1 MPKGGGSK
9 TPQLDHFPLSTDMV
23 EKQGGKKDKVLS
35 NKTPKLD
42 RSDVV
47 KEMKE
52 KASKRKL
59 PFTTGANGDQKDSD
73 SEKPGPERKRIK
85 KEPST
90 RKTGLPFGMGMP
102 GIRVGYPL
110 SERQQVALLMQM
122 TAEPSVNSPDS
133 TPKHQSQSSMG
144 QKGTPNS
151 ASKTKDKVNKRNE
164 RGETRLH
171 RAAIRGEARRIKE
184 LISEGADVNVKD
196 FAGWTALHEA
206 CNRGYYD
213 VAKQLLAAGA
223 EVNTKGLDDDTPL
236 HDASNNGHFKVVKLL
251 LRYGADPRQSN
262 RRGETPLKV
271 ANSPTMLNLLLGKG
285 TYTSSEESS
294 SESSE
299 EEEDAPSFAPSSS
312 VDGNNTDSEF
322 EKGLKLKGKNADP
335 PKSATTPVKDEY
347 EFDEDDEEER
357 VPPVDDKH
365 LLKKDFRK
373 EPVPKANSFL
383 PVPKTEVKTYS
394 KSNSLTPKKPVRR
407 IISDSNSSDEDDRT
421 LCFTSTPT
429 PRQTQQANTKTRDSI
444 ALSSKQQKDK
454 SKVKK
459 KRKKESKNNVSKE
472 VRFGKVN
479 DKFCTSDSE
488 CEDIESED
496 DKGSNSI
503 KDSSTMK
510 DSTGFN
516 TSSSQKQTQSLAEQH
531 PKQWRTDGWKT
542 VSSPTW
548 SDVSSLSDSVRTRLS
563 SESDYSSA
571 DSSVESIKHPK
582 RKAQENKK
590 KNNSHSNAVEK
601 KNSDLYKNADS
612 TASKM
617 DGDGKVVKK
626 HKAKHKHKAKEKEK
640 AQSVVLNQDMN
651 EKFVKSYSFDFEDS
665 RKNSVGDSESTT
677 EGKIK
682 LKQEKDHSKK
692 EDRLSKSKSDDKDW
706 VTGKEVHRTI
716 KEEKNKKAKDSA
728 KEKSLKEEKTIK
740 SEKERIVKEKEKPK
754 EDKQKAHKDDKKK
767 KSKEKSSS
775 KAERK
780 SEQKEE
786 KHLKVDKEK
795 TSKDDKSKK
804 DKTTKEEPDFEG
816 YDVNNR
822 FLNTDDSKLSASD
835 DHHDRWGSEMSSDS
849 SLYDD
854 SWDTPVKEYKEYKA
868 NNSVKL
874 IVETVKEESR
884 RKDGKVKEKKSDHN
898 DKRSEEKVTS
908 KKKDKDLEKSSDKK
922 KDWTDKQKLNTSHSE
937 KEKKR
942 KESTDFVKKEALE
955 NNRERK
961 DSYEFAKDRK
971 DVKIKQES
979 HDYSNDA
986 FFKDLDAVSKSCD
999 VRERNHSG
1007 KEKDKKS
1014 DVAEKREKKADKHK
1028 TKDLEK
1034 DKSEKN
1040 ITEKG
1045 AKEKDGERV
1054 LKDKKEAVK
1063 EKHKESHGKDRKMS
1077 SEQVKKE
1084 KGTQEKHSEREKD
1097 FQEVKK
1103 EERKQEKSKTWYK
1116 IADIFTDESDDDEDS
1131 YSGGGAQDRK
1141 DSTPDHEELDHFTSD
1156 KIRKSTDGKHV
1167 TEKAKEHKKKEKG
1180 AFDTGKERKGSLEK
1194 HNKDKKDIVDVKH
1207 KDRKD
1212 RASVDSNQDKKNKQ
1226 KVLDK
1231 RDTSEEKT
1239 KSKYKD
1245 KLEHSKERK
1254 MSKGSGENE
1263 KSLLEKLEEEAMN
1276 DYKDDSN
1283 DKNSEISSDSFTD
1296 RGHDPILTSYYDSI
1310 GLNDVLDE
1318 RRDSLSIST
1327 PQDKFR
1333 EKERH
1338 RHSSSSSSK
1347 KSHDKDKE
1355 KVKKDKGDKR
1365 DKTEEIRE
1373 SYSRRESLPFD
1384 KEPMPLEADPYTFPC
1399 GGKGDGEDDF
1409 EKTLEFEKEM
1419 SKKDKEKSSVI
1430 NDRIKDKKKKEKH
1443 KEKIKEEKNKYI
1455 DGFGSFKH
1463 SKEEIK
1469 AGLKDS
1475 PQLTVLKERSK
1486 EDSPKYEIKKE
1497 RNRDSLEKDNRLDHS
1512 KSKSKE
1518 ENEKLAPSKDVTARK
1533 DNRPREKLLVDGD
1546 LQVTS
1551 FGQMLS
1557 QKDQE
1562 IEERHK
1568 KHKERMKQME
1578 RLRPKTG
1585 DIKLK
1590 DKTKS
1595 TEEVKKTRTELTKK
1609 SNCVE
1614 SGLKEKK
1621 LKDVSSIPIAPMM
1634 SPGRKFQPD
1643 TQNSKDWLTGHQ
1655 MKENLPA
1662 SPRPDQN
1669 RPTGVPTPTSVI
1681 SCPSYEEVMQTP
1693 RTPSCSAEDYPDI
1706 MLDGL
1711 ECHNSSAM
1719 AMSMNACSPTIFERY
1734 SNPQSFPEGTCP
1746 TPAKNLQLPLVS
1758 RSQTS
1763 DVRRPLEEEF
1773 KAEADK
1779 FLRQS
1784 DEGVDYE
1791 PSSQSLEDKTGSL
1804 DRLEC
1809 VSPAYFSPIRLLS
1822 PCREPVH
1829 SMPDVV
1835 APGLVGVES
1844 SDHIVDSVFS
1854 SFLPKPSTP
1863 VHRPDPQEPCFDIA
1877 APPTPAPA
1885 ALPPLDIDDIS
1896 EPHHSEPNMVLSDL
1910 PPSTDLVQEEEEE
1923 EEEEEEDDERAD
1935 LRHCA
1940 LDEVVPLREACSY
1953 SPHMEDP
1960 LRKAWPAESS
1970 IHHEPDVQPISPAQP
1985 TDDHDDSCYDHNMG
1999 WNTDM
2004 DLKSPHRNYGEI
2016 EAAVSKITSPYSH
2029 SHSDNEMQHISSHP
2043 AVSSPYTWNRWH
2055 KEDQDYDEQ
2064 KEAVAEIPSPER
2076 PESGMDD
2083 EVHYLNTSSSSNR
2096 LENFFP
2102 VCNKPR
2108 LEEHQLD
2115 TVEPVCVEPE
2125 TRQPSHIYA
2134 ATEEHIHAEPVMAP
2148 EPVVPW
2154 ADPFSA
2160 DPDELDDLGPFS
2172 LPELPLPDKGD
2183 EPEARE
2189 AEAREAE
2196 AREAEARE
2204 AEAREAEAREAEARE
2219 AEAREAE
2226 AREAEAREAEAREAE
2241 AREAEAREAEA
2252 REAEAREAEARA
2264 AEARAAEARAAEAR
2278 AAEARAAE
2286 ARAAEARAAE
2296 ARAAEARAAEAR
2308 AAEARAAEARAAEA
2322 RAAEAREAEAREAEA
2337 LEAEAREAEAREAE
2351 AREAEAREAEAREA
2365 DLSEHK
2371 SVPPQ
2376 IRHIVADREDPH
2388 VMEVDPL
2395 GLSTLCPTVER
2406 GLQEPPTQ
2414 DLVVPSPHATFQPEL
2429 ALEPEPQ
2436 SVPYGPP
2443 EDSDVSMMYSSVKA
2457 DSVQQPHVHILPL
2470 GSLHLHSDPL
2480 SATKPGSHEEKS
2492 EPIVEPLTTCTPL
2505 PPPAPVTLPTPI
2517 DLPSTQ
2523 DTTSKLPSVSLT
2535 PLSTP
2540 VDVPKKDEI
2549 PQRMTRNRAKNNPT
2563 AVAPPTSTILTSSAS
2578 LTSII
2583 ANPVVSMNHLPTR
2596 TLTPT
2601 SVSSFSL
2608 KKDKDSVLGI
2618 SSTAPTL
2625 TTSPTVVLSKT
2636 TKGRPI
2642 PVEDEDTQTQHPRKR
2657 KFARSAA
2664 QQVQVQLVN
2673 TAMKQTREMI
2683 QQTLAVVV
2691 NAIKLDDI
2699 EPYHSDRSNPYFE
2712 YLQIRKKIEEKRKIL
2727 CYITPQA
2734 PQCYA
2739 DYVTYTGSYLL
2750 DGKPLSKLHIPVIA
2764 PPPSLSEPLK
2774 ELFRQQEAVRGKLR
2788 LQHSIER
2795 EKLIVSC
2802 EQEVLRVHCRAA
2814 RTIANQAVPFSA
2826 CTMLLDSE
2834 VYNMPSESQG
2844 DENKSVR
2851 DRFNARQFISW
2862 IQDVDDKYDRMK
2874 TCLLMRQQHEA
2885 AALNAVQRME
2895 WQLKVQELDPAVH
2908 KSLCVNEVPSFYV
2921 PMVDVNDDFVLLPA

>member
-9 TPQLDHFPLSTDMV
+9 TPQLDHFPLNTDMV

-42 RSDVV
+42 RSDGV

-52 KASKRKL
+52 KAPKRKL
-59 PFTTGANGDQKDSD
+59 PFTAGANGDQKDSD

-85 KEPST
+85 KEPTNT
-90 RKTGLPFGMGMP
+90 RKAGLPFGMGMP
-102 GIRVGYPL
+102 GIRAGYPL

-122 TAEPSVNSPDS
+122 TAEESVNSPDT
-133 TPKHQSQSSMG
+133 TPKHQSQSSLG

-171 RAAIRGEARRIKE
+171 RAAIRGEVRRIKE

-251 LRYGADPRQSN
+251 LRYGGDPRQSN

-299 EEEDAPSFAPSSS
+299 EEDAPSFAPSSS

-322 EKGLKLKGKNADP
+322 EKGLKMKGKTVDP
-335 PKSATTPVKDEY
+335 PKSAVTPVKDEY

-373 EPVPKANSFL
+373 DSISKANSFISI
-383 PVPKTEVKTYS
+383 PKMEVKTYS
-394 KSNSLTPKKPVRR
+394 KSNSLTPKKTVRR

-421 LCFTSTPT
+421 LCYTSAPT
-429 PRQTQQANTKTRDSI
+429 PRQQAQQINTKSRDSGSM
-444 ALSSKQQKDK
+444 SSKQQKDK
-454 SKVKK
+454 NKVKK

-479 DKFCTSDSE
+479 DKFCTSDSD
-488 CEDIESED
+488 CGDMESED

-503 KDSSTMK
+503 KDSSATSLK
-510 DSTGFN
+510 ESPGFN
-516 TSSSQKQTQSLAEQH
+516 ASSSSSHGNLNSQKQVPSLAEQH

-563 SESDYSSA
+563 SESDCSSA
-571 DSSVESIKHPK
+571 DSSVESIKQVK
-582 RKAQENKK
+582 RKVQENKK
-590 KNNSHSNAVEK
+590 KNNNVHSNPIDK
-601 KNSDLYKNADS
+601 KNSELYKNSITDS
-612 TASKM
+612 AVSKT
-617 DGDGKVVKK
+617 DVDGKVLKK
-626 HKAKHKHKAKEKEK
+626 HKVKHKHKNKEKDK
-640 AQSVVLNQDMN
+640 APSLVLNQDMN
-651 EKFVKSYSFDFEDS
+651 EKFVKSYSFDFDDS
-665 RKNSVGDSESTT
+665 RQKSLIVESESPA
-677 EGKIK
+677 ESKVK
-682 LKQEKDHSKK
+682 LSKHEKDHLKK
-692 EDRLSKSKSDDKDW
+692 EDRLSKSKSEDKDW
-706 VTGKEVHRTI
+706 SSGKDLHRT
-716 KEEKNKKAKDSA
+716 A
-728 KEKSLKEEKTIK
+728 KEEKTKKTKDSTKDKTNKEEREKPVK
-740 SEKERIVKEKEKPK
+740 SDKDRNVKEKEKPK
-754 EDKQKAHKDDKKK
+754 EDKQKAHKEEKKK
-767 KSKEKSSS
+767 KSKEKSS
-775 KAERK
+775 KADRK

-795 TSKDDKSKK
+795 NTKEEKEKCKK
-804 DKTTKEEPDFEG
+804 DKAQKEESEYEG

-822 FLNTDDSKLSASD
+822 FLNLEDTKLSASD

-849 SLYDD
+849 SLYGDD

-874 IVETVKEESR
+874 IVETVKEETR
-884 RKDGKVKEKKSDHN
+884 RKEIKVKDKKSDHN
-898 DKRSEEKVTS
+898 EKRSDKEATS
-908 KKKDKDLEKSSDKK
+908 KKKDKDTSEKTNEKK
-922 KDWTDKQKLNTSHSE
+922 KDWSDKQKLNSSHLVE
-937 KEKKR
+937 REKKR
-942 KESTDFVKKEALE
+942 KESTETVKEKKD
-955 NNRERK
+955 K
-961 DSYEFAKDRK
+961 DSLDNN
-971 DVKIKQES
+971 I
-979 HDYSNDA
+979 
-986 FFKDLDAVSKSCD
+986 DAVSKSCD
-999 VRERNHSG
+999 IRERNHSG
-1007 KEKDKKS
+1007 KEKEKKS
-1014 DVAEKREKKADKHK
+1014 EGAEKREKTKADKHK
-1028 TKDLEK
+1028 EKTKDRGADLEK
-1034 DKSEKN
+1034 DKNEKSS
-1040 ITEKG
+1040 TDKTV
-1045 AKEKDGERV
+1045 KDKDADRGT
-1054 LKDKKEAVK
+1054 KDKKEGAK
-1063 EKHKESHGKDRKMS
+1063 DKHKDSHGKEKDRKMS
-1077 SEQVKKE
+1077 SEQTKDKKD
-1084 KGTQEKHSEREKD
+1084 KSSQDKHTERERD
-1097 FQEVKK
+1097 FLEVKK
-1103 EERKQEKSKTWYK
+1103 EERKPEKIREKTWYK

-1131 YSGGGAQDRK
+1131 YNSGVTLSDAIRK
-1141 DSTPDHEELDHFTSD
+1141 DSTPDHDELDNFHSE
-1156 KIRKSTDGKHV
+1156 KIRKSSTEAKHN
-1167 TEKAKEHKKKEKG
+1167 TEKAKEKEHKEKKKEK
-1180 AFDTGKERKGSLEK
+1180 ATFDTGKERKSSVEK
-1194 HNKDKKDIVDVKH
+1194 HNKDKKDSVDAKH
-1207 KDRKD
+1207 KERKD
-1212 RASVDSNQDKKNKQ
+1212 RMSVEPNQEKKNKQ
-1226 KVLDK
+1226 KQMDK
-1231 RDTSEEKT
+1231 RDTSDDKT

-1245 KLEHSKERK
+1245 KLDHSKERK
-1254 MSKGSGENE
+1254 LSKGSGENE

-1296 RGHDPILTSYYDSI
+1296 RGHEPVLTSYYDSI
-1310 GLNDVLDE
+1310 GLTDVSED
-1318 RRDSLSIST
+1318 RRDSISIST

-1347 KSHDKDKE
+1347 KSHDKEKE
-1355 KVKKDKGDKR
+1355 KGKKDKGDKR

-1373 SYSRRESLPFD
+1373 SYSRRESLPFE
-1384 KEPMPLEADPYTFPC
+1384 KEPMPLEADPYTFPY

-1409 EKTLEFEKEM
+1409 DKTLEFEKEM
-1419 SKKDKEKSSVI
+1419 SKKDKDKATGVI
-1430 NDRIKDKKKKEKH
+1430 SDRLKDKKKKEKH
-1443 KEKIKEEKNKYI
+1443 KEKMKEEKNKYI

-1463 SKEEIK
+1463 SKEDVK
-1469 AGLKDS
+1469 SGLKDS
-1475 PQLTVLKERSK
+1475 PQVTVLKDRSK
-1486 EDSPKYEIKKE
+1486 EESPKFDLKKD
-1497 RNRDSLEKDNRLDHS
+1497 RNRDALDKDNRMDHS
-1512 KSKSKE
+1512 KSKAKD
-1518 ENEKLAPSKDVTARK
+1518 ENEKLSQSKDTVRK

-1546 LQVTS
+1546 YQMTS

-1557 QKDQE
+1557 LKDQE

-1568 KHKERMKQME
+1568 RHKERMKQME
-1578 RLRPKTG
+1578 KLRPKSG
-1585 DIKLK
+1585 DPKLK
-1590 DKTKS
+1590 DKAKS
-1595 TEEVKKTRTELTKK
+1595 TEEVRKNRSELSKK
-1609 SNCVE
+1609 SNSPE

-1621 LKDVSSIPIAPMM
+1621 LKDVGLPAQMM
-1634 SPGRKFQPD
+1634 SPGRKFQPTD
-1643 TQNSKDWLTGHQ
+1643 NQNSKDWLTGHQ

-1681 SCPSYEEVMQTP
+1681 SCPSFEEVMQTP

-1706 MLDGL
+1706 MLDVL
-1711 ECHNSSAM
+1711 DCQNSSAM
-1719 AMSMNACSPTIFERY
+1719 TMSMNACSPSFFERY
-1734 SNPQSFPEGTCP
+1734 SNSQSFQEGTCP

-1758 RSQTS
+1758 RSASS

-1773 KAEADK
+1773 KTDADK
-1779 FLRQS
+1779 FLRQQS
-1784 DEGVDYE
+1784 DGAAEFD
-1791 PSSQSLEDKTGSL
+1791 PSSSSQTLEDKSATV

-1809 VSPAYFSPIRLLS
+1809 PYFHPITLLS
-1822 PCREPVH
+1822 PRREPAH
-1829 SMPDVV
+1829 PTPDV
-1835 APGLVGVES
+1835 AAQTLASNES
-1844 SDHIVDSVFS
+1844 NEHLPENVYT

-1896 EPHHSEPNMVLSDL
+1896 EPHHSEPNLVLSDL
-1910 PPSTDLVQEEEEE
+1910 PSVIEEQGQEEEDEEEEE
-1923 EEEEEEDDERAD
+1923 EEEEEEVEVEEEDEEDEEGDMGDMDERD
-1935 LRHCA
+1935 GDHCA
-1940 LDEVVPLREACSY
+1940 VEEPEQTRELCSF
-1953 SPHMEDP
+1953 SPQVEDS
-1960 LRKAWPAESS
+1960 LRKSWPAESPQQQDPEV
-1970 IHHEPDVQPISPAQP
+1970 HQLSPVHSAP
-1985 TDDHDDSCYDHNMG
+1985 NHGENCFDHSMG
-1999 WNTDM
+1999 WNPDM
-2004 DLKSPHRNYGEI
+2004 DLKSPHRTYGEI

-2029 SHSDNEMQHISSHP
+2029 SDSDLQHLSGHP
-2043 AVSSPYTWNRWH
+2043 SVTPPYATWNRWH
-2055 KEDQDYDEQ
+2055 KEDQVDFDEQ
-2064 KEAVAEIPSPER
+2064 KEAVADIPSPER
-2076 PESGMDD
+2076 PDTSIDGESN
-2083 EVHYLNTSSSSNR
+2083 YLNTSSSSNR
-2096 LENFFP
+2096 LESFFQE
-2102 VCNKPR
+2102 CNKPSI
-2108 LEEHQLD
+2108 EECQQMD
-2115 TVEPVCVEPE
+2115 TETTCVEPDS
-2125 TRQPSHIYA
+2125 RQNTHSFG
-2134 ATEEHIHAEPVMAP
+2134 ATNDGPIAPAVGP

-2160 DPDELDDLGPFS
+2160 DADELDDLGPFS
-2172 LPELPLPDKGD
+2172 LPDLPLPDKSEEAEPR
-2183 EPEARE
+2183 EPE
-2189 AEAREAE
+2189 
-2196 AREAEARE
+2196 
-2204 AEAREAEAREAEARE
+2204 
-2219 AEAREAE
+2219 
-2226 AREAEAREAEAREAE
+2226 
-2241 AREAEAREAEA
+2241 
-2252 REAEAREAEARA
+2252 
-2264 AEARAAEARAAEAR
+2264 
-2278 AAEARAAE
+2278 
-2286 ARAAEARAAE
+2286 
-2296 ARAAEARAAEAR
+2296 
-2308 AAEARAAEARAAEA
+2308 
-2322 RAAEAREAEAREAEA
+2322 
-2337 LEAEAREAEAREAE
+2337 L
-2351 AREAEAREAEAREA
+2351 A
-2365 DLSEHK
+2365 DHNK
-2371 SVPPQ
+2371 TVQ
-2376 IRHIVADREDPH
+2376 THIKHTITDRDDTDIIG
-2388 VMEVDPL
+2388 VDLPNLTKTCPAGDL
-2395 GLSTLCPTVER
+2395 GLVEPT
-2406 GLQEPPTQ
+2406 GH
-2414 DLVVPSPHATFQPEL
+2414 DLVVPSPHTTFPQEL
-2429 ALEPEPQ
+2429 DPEPQ
-2436 SVPYGPP
+2436 SVPIN
-2443 EDSDVSMMYSSVKA
+2443 SSV
-2457 DSVQQPHVHILPL
+2457 SLTQQ
-2470 GSLHLHSDPL
+2470 GSMLERKGPYGGPEESDPNMIYAAVKSDASWHHHMQIDSLTEPLQLPMDSL
-2480 SATKPGSHEEKS
+2480 SAENSEVRQEGLSETVAESVSSSHLPQLPVAVTVS
-2492 EPIVEPLTTCTPL
+2492 STVEL
-2505 PPPAPVTLPTPI
+2505 P
-2517 DLPSTQ
+2517 DTQ
-2523 DTTSKLPSVSLT
+2523 ETTSKL
-2535 PLSTP
+2535 TP
-2540 VDVPKKDEI
+2540 VTLTTVSATVDIPKKVDEI
-2549 PQRMTRNRAKNNPT
+2549 PQRMTRNRAKNNP
-2563 AVAPPTSTILTSSAS
+2563 SA
-2578 LTSII
+2578 
-2583 ANPVVSMNHLPTR
+2583 AAVVSSTSMSV
-2596 TLTPT
+2596 PT
-2601 SVSSFSL
+2601 SV
-2608 KKDKDSVLGI
+2608 
-2618 SSTAPTL
+2618 
-2625 TTSPTVVLSKT
+2625 TTTVPAVLSKT
-2636 TKGRPI
+2636 TKGRPL
-2642 PVEDEDTQTQHPRKR
+2642 PMDEEESQTQHPRKR
-2657 KFARSAA
+2657 KFPRSAG

-2673 TAMKQTREMI
+2673 TAMQQTREMI

-2739 DYVTYTGSYLL
+2739 EYVTYTGSYLL

>member
-9 TPQLDHFPLSTDMV
+9 TPQLDHFPLNTDMV

-42 RSDVV
+42 RSDGV

-59 PFTTGANGDQKDSD
+59 PFTAGANGDQKDSD

-85 KEPST
+85 KEPTNT
-90 RKTGLPFGMGMP
+90 RKAGLPFGMGMP
-102 GIRVGYPL
+102 GIRAGYPL

-122 TAEPSVNSPDS
+122 TAEESVNSPDT
-133 TPKHQSQSSMG
+133 TPKHQSQSSLG

-171 RAAIRGEARRIKE
+171 RAAIRGEVRRIKE

-251 LRYGADPRQSN
+251 LRYGGDPRQSN
-262 RRGETPLKV
+262 RRGETALKV
-271 ANSPTMLNLLLGKG
+271 ASSPTMLNLLLGKG

-299 EEEDAPSFAPSSS
+299 EEDAPSFAPSSS

-322 EKGLKLKGKNADP
+322 EKGLKSKGKNADP
-335 PKSATTPVKDEY
+335 PKSAVTPVKDEY

-373 EPVPKANSFL
+373 DPVSKANSFISI
-383 PVPKTEVKTYS
+383 PKMEVKTYS
-394 KSNSLTPKKPVRR
+394 KSNSLTPKKTVRR

-421 LCFTSTPT
+421 LCFTPAPT
-429 PRQTQQANTKTRDSI
+429 PRQQAQQTNTKTRDSGSM
-444 ALSSKQQKDK
+444 SSKQQKDK

-479 DKFCTSDSE
+479 DKFCTSDSD
-488 CEDIESED
+488 CGDMESED

-503 KDSSTMK
+503 KDSSATSLK
-510 DSTGFN
+510 ESPGFN
-516 TSSSQKQTQSLAEQH
+516 ASSSLSHGNLNSQKQVPSLAEQH

-571 DSSVESIKHPK
+571 DSSVESIKQVK
-582 RKAQENKK
+582 RKAQDNKK
-590 KNNSHSNAVEK
+590 KNNNVHSNTVDK
-601 KNSDLYKNADS
+601 KNSELYKNSNADS
-612 TASKM
+612 SISKT
-617 DGDGKVVKK
+617 DIDGKVLKK
-626 HKAKHKHKAKEKEK
+626 HKVKHKHKNKEKDK
-640 AQSVVLNQDMN
+640 APSLVLNQDMN
-651 EKFVKSYSFDFEDS
+651 EKFVKSYSFDFDDS
-665 RKNSVGDSESTT
+665 RQKSLIVESESAA
-677 EGKIK
+677 ESKVK
-682 LKQEKDHSKK
+682 LSKHEKDHSKK
-692 EDRLSKSKSDDKDW
+692 EDRLSKSKSEDKEW
-706 VTGKEVHRTI
+706 SSGKDVHRTA
-716 KEEKNKKAKDSA
+716 KEEKNKKTKDSTKDKA
-728 KEKSLKEEKTIK
+728 NKEEREKPVK
-740 SEKERIVKEKEKPK
+740 SDKERNVKEKEKPK
-754 EDKQKAHKDDKKK
+754 EDKQKAHKEEKKK

-795 TSKDDKSKK
+795 NTKEEKEKCKK
-804 DKTTKEEPDFEG
+804 DKAQKEESEYEG

-822 FLNTDDSKLSASD
+822 FLNLEDTKLSASD

-849 SLYDD
+849 SLYGDE
-854 SWDTPVKEYKEYKA
+854 SWEAPVKEYKEYKA
-868 NNSVKL
+868 NNAVKL
-874 IVETVKEESR
+874 IVETVKEETR
-884 RKDGKVKEKKSDHN
+884 RKENKVKDKKSDHN
-898 DKRSEEKVTS
+898 DKRSDKEATS
-908 KKKDKDLEKSSDKK
+908 KKKDKDSSEKTNEKK
-922 KDWTDKQKLNTSHSE
+922 KDWSEKQKLNSSHSVE

-942 KESTDFVKKEALE
+942 KESTDVVKDKKDKDSLDIS
-955 NNRERK
+955 RDRK
-961 DSYEFAKDRK
+961 DSYDFMKERK
-971 DVKIKQES
+971 DIKIKQES
-979 HDYSNDA
+979 IRDEYGNDT
-986 FFKDLDAVSKSCD
+986 FFKDIDAVSKSCD
-999 VRERNHSG
+999 IRERNHSG
-1007 KEKDKKS
+1007 KEKEKKGEGL
-1014 DVAEKREKKADKHK
+1014 EKREKTKADKHK
-1028 TKDLEK
+1028 EKTKDRGADLEK
-1034 DKSEKN
+1034 DKSEKSS
-1040 ITEKG
+1040 TEKPV
-1045 AKEKDGERV
+1045 KEKDADRGT
-1054 LKDKKEAVK
+1054 KDKKEGAK
-1063 EKHKESHGKDRKMS
+1063 DKHKESHGKDKDRKMS
-1077 SEQVKKE
+1077 SEQTKDKKE
-1084 KGTQEKHSEREKD
+1084 KATQDKHADREKD
-1097 FQEVKK
+1097 FLEVKK
-1103 EERKQEKSKTWYK
+1103 EERKPEKIREKTWYK

-1131 YSGGGAQDRK
+1131 YNGGVALSDSIRK
-1141 DSTPDHEELDHFTSD
+1141 DSTPDPDELDHFPSE
-1156 KIRKSTDGKHV
+1156 KVRKSSAEAKHN
-1167 TEKAKEHKKKEKG
+1167 TEKVKDKEHKEKKKEK
-1180 AFDTGKERKGSLEK
+1180 ATFDTGKERKGSLEK
-1194 HNKDKKDIVDVKH
+1194 HNKDKKDSVDAKH
-1207 KDRKD
+1207 KERKD
-1212 RASVDSNQDKKNKQ
+1212 RMSVDSNQEKKNKQ
-1226 KVLDK
+1226 KLLDK

-1245 KLEHSKERK
+1245 KLDHSKERK
-1254 MSKGSGENE
+1254 PSKGSGENE

-1296 RGHDPILTSYYDSI
+1296 RGHEPILTSYYDSMS
-1310 GLNDVLDE
+1310 LTDVSED

-1373 SYSRRESLPFD
+1373 SYSRRESLPFE
-1384 KEPMPLEADPYTFPC
+1384 KEPMPLEADPYTFPF

-1409 EKTLEFEKEM
+1409 DKTLEFEKEM
-1419 SKKDKEKSSVI
+1419 SKKDKDKTTGVI
-1430 NDRIKDKKKKEKH
+1430 SDRTKDKKKKEKH

-1463 SKEEIK
+1463 SKEDVK
-1469 AGLKDS
+1469 SGLKDS
-1475 PQLTVLKERSK
+1475 PQVTVLKDRSK
-1486 EDSPKYEIKKE
+1486 EDSPKFEMKKE
-1497 RNRDSLEKDNRLDHS
+1497 RNRDALDKDNRLDHS
-1512 KSKSKE
+1512 KSKVKDESEKLSQSKE
-1518 ENEKLAPSKDVTARK
+1518 TARK

-1546 LQVTS
+1546 YQMTS

-1557 QKDQE
+1557 LKDQE

-1568 KHKERMKQME
+1568 RHKERMKQMDK
-1578 RLRPKTG
+1578 LRPKSG
-1585 DIKLK
+1585 DPKLK

-1595 TEEVKKTRTELTKK
+1595 TEEVRKNRNELSAKK
-1609 SNCVE
+1609 SNSLE

-1621 LKDVSSIPIAPMM
+1621 LKDVGLPAQMM
-1634 SPGRKFQPD
+1634 SPSRKFQPTD
-1643 TQNSKDWLTGHQ
+1643 SQNSKDWLAGHQ

-1681 SCPSYEEVMQTP
+1681 FGPSFEEVMQTP

-1711 ECHNSSAM
+1711 DCQNSSAM
-1719 AMSMNACSPTIFERY
+1719 TMSMNACSPSFESRY
-1734 SNPQSFPEGTCP
+1734 SNSQSFQEGTCP
-1746 TPAKNLQLPLVS
+1746 TPAKNLQLVS
-1758 RSQTS
+1758 RSASS

-1773 KAEADK
+1773 KAESDK
-1779 FLRQS
+1779 FLRQQS
-1784 DEGVDYE
+1784 DPATEFD
-1791 PSSQSLEDKTGSL
+1791 PTSSSQTLEDKSAAV

-1809 VSPAYFSPIRLLS
+1809 LSSPYFSPIRMLS
-1822 PCREPVH
+1822 PRLEPAH
-1829 SMPDVV
+1829 HTPEV
-1835 APGLVGVES
+1835 AAPTLSGSEGNEHLPETVYNS
-1844 SDHIVDSVFS
+1844 Y
-1854 SFLPKPSTP
+1854 LPKPSTP

-1896 EPHHSEPNMVLSDL
+1896 EPHHSEPNLILSDL
-1910 PPSTDLVQEEEEE
+1910 PSVMEEQEQEQEQEPEEEDE
-1923 EEEEEEDDERAD
+1923 EEEEEEDEEEGDMGDMGDMGDLDETAEGD
-1935 LRHCA
+1935 HCA
-1940 LDEVVPLREACSY
+1940 VEEPEQTRETCSF
-1953 SPHMEDP
+1953 SPQVQDP
-1960 LRKAWPAESS
+1960 LRKSWPAES
-1970 IHHEPDVQPISPAQP
+1970 PDHQDPEVHQVSPAHSAP
-1985 TDDHDDSCYDHNMG
+1985 AHGENCYDHSMG
-1999 WNTDM
+1999 WNPEM
-2004 DLKSPHRNYGEI
+2004 DIKSPHRTYGEI

-2029 SHSDNEMQHISSHP
+2029 SDSDMHLSGHP
-2043 AVSSPYTWNRWH
+2043 NVTSPYATWNRWH
-2055 KEDQDYDEQ
+2055 KEDPEDFDEQ
-2064 KEAVAEIPSPER
+2064 KEAVADIPSPER
-2076 PESGMDD
+2076 PDAASDGEPN
-2083 EVHYLNTSSSSNR
+2083 YLNTSSSSNR
-2096 LENFFP
+2096 LEHFFQD
-2102 VCNKPR
+2102 CNKPSI
-2108 LEEHQLD
+2108 EESHQID
-2115 TVEPVCVEPE
+2115 PESTCEEPDS
-2125 TRQPSHIYA
+2125 RQTTHSFSTTTESHMTPA
-2134 ATEEHIHAEPVMAP
+2134 VGP

-2160 DPDELDDLGPFS
+2160 DADELDDLGPFS
-2172 LPELPLPDKGD
+2172 LPDLPLPDKSE
-2183 EPEARE
+2183 EPDSRDPE
-2189 AEAREAE
+2189 
-2196 AREAEARE
+2196 
-2204 AEAREAEAREAEARE
+2204 
-2219 AEAREAE
+2219 
-2226 AREAEAREAEAREAE
+2226 
-2241 AREAEAREAEA
+2241 
-2252 REAEAREAEARA
+2252 
-2264 AEARAAEARAAEAR
+2264 
-2278 AAEARAAE
+2278 
-2286 ARAAEARAAE
+2286 
-2296 ARAAEARAAEAR
+2296 
-2308 AAEARAAEARAAEA
+2308 
-2322 RAAEAREAEAREAEA
+2322 
-2337 LEAEAREAEAREAE
+2337 L
-2351 AREAEAREAEAREA
+2351 A
-2365 DLSEHK
+2365 DHSKAVTTH
-2371 SVPPQ
+2371 
-2376 IRHIVADREDPH
+2376 IRHTITEREDPDI
-2388 VMEVDPL
+2388 MEVDLPILAKTPCPAGDL
-2395 GLSTLCPTVER
+2395 GLGEPT
-2406 GLQEPPTQ
+2406 GQ
-2414 DLVVPSPHATFQPEL
+2414 DLVVPSPHANFQQEFD
-2429 ALEPEPQ
+2429 AEPQ
-2436 SVPYGPP
+2436 SVPVDSSLCLTPQQGSILERKGPYGGPD
-2443 EDSDVSMMYSSVKA
+2443 ELDSNLLYSSVKSDA
-2457 DSVQQPHVHILPL
+2457 SQQHHIQIQSLTESLPLPMDSV
-2470 GSLHLHSDPL
+2470 
-2480 SATKPGSHEEKS
+2480 SAVKPEVRQEEMS
-2492 EPIVEPLTTCTPL
+2492 EPVAESMTCSPL
-2505 PPPAPVTLPTPI
+2505 PQLPVTVSLSTTAELPDTQETTAKLTPVTLTTVSPT
-2517 DLPSTQ
+2517 
-2523 DTTSKLPSVSLT
+2523 
-2535 PLSTP
+2535 
-2540 VDVPKKDEI
+2540 VDVPKKVDEI
-2549 PQRMTRNRAKNNPT
+2549 PQRMTRNRARNNPSAA
-2563 AVAPPTSTILTSSAS
+2563 AVPPTSCIITSSAAATPVT
-2578 LTSII
+2578 TSPAVSI
-2583 ANPVVSMNHLPTR
+2583 NPIPTR
-2596 TLTPT
+2596 TPTPT
-2601 SVSSFSL
+2601 SATSLSAPKKEKESVISVTPANSTPAVSVPT
-2608 KKDKDSVLGI
+2608 SV
-2618 SSTAPTL
+2618 
-2625 TTSPTVVLSKT
+2625 TTSASVVIGKT
-2636 TKGRPI
+2636 TKVRPLPI
-2642 PVEDEDTQTQHPRKR
+2642 DDEESQTQHPRKR
-2657 KFARSAA
+2657 KFPR

-2673 TAMKQTREMI
+2673 TAMQQTREMI

-2739 DYVTYTGSYLL
+2739 EYVTYTGSYLL

-2895 WQLKVQELDPAVH
+2895 WQLKVQELDPAGH

>member
-9 TPQLDHFPLSTDMV
+9 TPQLDHFPLNTDMV

-42 RSDVV
+42 RSDGV

-52 KASKRKL
+52 KAPKRKL
-59 PFTTGANGDQKDSD
+59 PFTAGANGDQKDSD

-85 KEPST
+85 KEPTNT
-90 RKTGLPFGMGMP
+90 RKAGLPFGMGMP
-102 GIRVGYPL
+102 GIRAGYPL

-122 TAEPSVNSPDS
+122 TAEESVNSPDT
-133 TPKHQSQSSMG
+133 TPKHQSQSSLG

-171 RAAIRGEARRIKE
+171 RAAIRGEVRRIKE

-251 LRYGADPRQSN
+251 LRYGGDPRQSN

-299 EEEDAPSFAPSSS
+299 EEDAPSFAPSSS

-322 EKGLKLKGKNADP
+322 EKGLKLKGKTADP
-335 PKSATTPVKDEY
+335 PKSAITPVKDEY

-373 EPVPKANSFL
+373 DTISKANSFISI
-383 PVPKTEVKTYS
+383 PKMEVKTYS
-394 KSNSLTPKKPVRR
+394 KSNSLTPKKTVRR

-421 LCFTSTPT
+421 LCFTPAPT
-429 PRQTQQANTKTRDSI
+429 PRQQAQQTNIKTRDSGSM
-444 ALSSKQQKDK
+444 SSKQQKDK
-454 SKVKK
+454 NKVKK

-479 DKFCTSDSE
+479 DKFCTSDSD
-488 CEDIESED
+488 CGDMESED

-503 KDSSTMK
+503 KDSSATNLK
-510 DSTGFN
+510 ESPGFN
-516 TSSSQKQTQSLAEQH
+516 ASSSSSHGNLNSQKQAPSLAEQH

-571 DSSVESIKHPK
+571 DSSVESIKQIK

-590 KNNSHSNAVEK
+590 KNNNVHSSTIDK
-601 KNSDLYKNADS
+601 KNSELYKSS
-612 TASKM
+612 TTESAVSKT
-617 DGDGKVVKK
+617 DVDGKVLKK
-626 HKAKHKHKAKEKEK
+626 HKVKHKHKNKEKDK
-640 AQSVVLNQDMN
+640 APSLVLNQDMN
-651 EKFVKSYSFDFEDS
+651 EKFVKSYSFDFDDS
-665 RKNSVGDSESTT
+665 RQKSLIVESESPA
-677 EGKIK
+677 ESKVK
-682 LKQEKDHSKK
+682 LSKHEKDHSKK
-692 EDRLSKSKSDDKDW
+692 DDRLLKTKSEDKDW
-706 VTGKEVHRTI
+706 SSGKDLHRTA
-716 KEEKNKKAKDSA
+716 KEEKNKKTKDST
-728 KEKSLKEEKTIK
+728 KDKTNKEEREKPVK
-740 SEKERIVKEKEKPK
+740 SDKDRNVKEKEKPK
-754 EDKQKAHKDDKKK
+754 EDKQKAHKEEKKK

-775 KAERK
+775 KADRK

-795 TSKDDKSKK
+795 NTKEEKEKCKK
-804 DKTTKEEPDFEG
+804 DKTQKEESEYES

-822 FLNTDDSKLSASD
+822 FLNLEDTKLSASD
-835 DHHDRWGSEMSSDS
+835 DHHDRWGSEMSSGS
-849 SLYDD
+849 SLYGDD
-854 SWDTPVKEYKEYKA
+854 SWDAPVKEYKEYKA

-874 IVETVKEESR
+874 IVETVKEETR
-884 RKDGKVKEKKSDHN
+884 RKENKVKDKKSDHN
-898 DKRSEEKVTS
+898 DKRSEKEATS
-908 KKKDKDLEKSSDKK
+908 KKKDKDSSEKTNEKK
-922 KDWTDKQKLNTSHSE
+922 KDWSDKQKLNSSHSVE

-942 KESTDFVKKEALE
+942 KESTETVKDKKDKDSLDSC
-955 NNRERK
+955 RDRK
-961 DSYEFAKDRK
+961 DSYDFMKERK
-971 DVKIKQES
+971 DIKIKQES
-979 HDYSNDA
+979 IRDEYGNDT
-986 FFKDLDAVSKSCD
+986 FFKDIDAVGKSCD
-999 VRERNHSG
+999 RERNHSG
-1007 KEKDKKS
+1007 KEKEKKGEGM
-1014 DVAEKREKKADKHK
+1014 DKREKTKADKHK
-1028 TKDLEK
+1028 EKTKDRGVDQEK
-1034 DKSEKN
+1034 DKSEKSA
-1040 ITEKG
+1040 TEKTV
-1045 AKEKDGERV
+1045 KEKDADRGT
-1054 LKDKKEAVK
+1054 KDKKEGAK
-1063 EKHKESHGKDRKMS
+1063 DKHKDSHGKDKDRKMS
-1077 SEQVKKE
+1077 SEQIKDKKE
-1084 KGTQEKHSEREKD
+1084 KASQDKHADREKD
-1097 FQEVKK
+1097 FLEVKK
-1103 EERKQEKSKTWYK
+1103 EERKTEKIREKTWYN

-1131 YSGGGAQDRK
+1131 YNGGVLVSDSIRK
-1141 DSTPDHEELDHFTSD
+1141 DSTPDQDELDHFPSE
-1156 KIRKSTDGKHV
+1156 KMRKSSAEAKHN
-1167 TEKAKEHKKKEKG
+1167 TEKAKDKEHKEKKKDK
-1180 AFDTGKERKGSLEK
+1180 ATFDTGKERKGSLEK
-1194 HNKDKKDIVDVKH
+1194 HNKDKKDSVDAKH
-1207 KDRKD
+1207 KERKD
-1212 RASVDSNQDKKNKQ
+1212 RMSVDSNQEKKNKQ
-1226 KVLDK
+1226 KLLDK

-1245 KLEHSKERK
+1245 KQDHSKERK
-1254 MSKGSGENE
+1254 PSKGSGESE

-1296 RGHDPILTSYYDSI
+1296 RGHEPVLTSYYDSI
-1310 GLNDVLDE
+1310 SLTDMSED
-1318 RRDSLSIST
+1318 RRDSLSIPT

-1373 SYSRRESLPFD
+1373 SYSRRESLPFE
-1384 KEPMPLEADPYTFPC
+1384 KEPMPLEADPYTFPY

-1409 EKTLEFEKEM
+1409 DKTLEFEKEM
-1419 SKKDKEKSSVI
+1419 SKKDKDKATGVI
-1430 NDRIKDKKKKEKH
+1430 SDRMKDKKKKEKH
-1443 KEKIKEEKNKYI
+1443 KEKMKEEKNKYI

-1463 SKEEIK
+1463 SKEDVK
-1469 AGLKDS
+1469 SGLKDS
-1475 PQLTVLKERSK
+1475 PQVTVLKDRSK
-1486 EDSPKYEIKKE
+1486 EESPKFDMKKD
-1497 RNRDSLEKDNRLDHS
+1497 RNRDALDKDNRMDHS
-1512 KSKSKE
+1512 KSKVKE
-1518 ENEKLAPSKDVTARK
+1518 ENEKLTQSKDTVRK

-1546 LQVTS
+1546 YQMTS

-1557 QKDQE
+1557 LKDQE

-1568 KHKERMKQME
+1568 RHKERMKQME
-1578 RLRPKTG
+1578 KLRPKSG
-1585 DIKLK
+1585 DPKLK
-1590 DKTKS
+1590 DKTKPA
-1595 TEEVKKTRTELTKK
+1595 EEVRKSRSELSSKK
-1609 SNCVE
+1609 SNSLE

-1621 LKDVSSIPIAPMM
+1621 LKDVGLPVQMM
-1634 SPGRKFQPD
+1634 SPSRKFQPTD
-1643 TQNSKDWLTGHQ
+1643 SQNSKDWLAGHQ

-1681 SCPSYEEVMQTP
+1681 SCPSFEEVMQTP

-1711 ECHNSSAM
+1711 DCQNSSAM
-1719 AMSMNACSPTIFERY
+1719 TMSMNACSPSFFERY
-1734 SNPQSFPEGTCP
+1734 SNSQSFQEGTCP

-1758 RSQTS
+1758 RSASS
-1763 DVRRPLEEEF
+1763 DVRRPLEDEF

-1779 FLRQS
+1779 FLRQQS
-1784 DEGVDYE
+1784 DPVAEFD
-1791 PSSQSLEDKTGSL
+1791 PSSSSQPLEDKSTTV

-1809 VSPAYFSPIRLLS
+1809 LSSPYFSPIRILS
-1822 PCREPVH
+1822 PRREPAH
-1829 SMPDVV
+1829 PTPDV
-1835 APGLVGVES
+1835 ATPILAGTEGNEHLPES
-1844 SDHIVDSVFS
+1844 VYN

-1896 EPHHSEPNMVLSDL
+1896 EPHHSEPNLVPSDL
-1910 PPSTDLVQEEEEE
+1910 PSVTEEQEQEDEDD
-1923 EEEEEEDDERAD
+1923 EEEDDEEEGDRDDRAEGD
-1935 LRHCA
+1935 HCGV
-1940 LDEVVPLREACSY
+1940 EEPEQTREPCSF
-1953 SPHMEDP
+1953 SPQVEDP
-1960 LRKAWPAESS
+1960 LRKSWPAESPDRQ
-1970 IHHEPDVQPISPAQP
+1970 EPEVHQLSPSHSAP
-1985 TDDHDDSCYDHNMG
+1985 NHGENCFDHSMG
-1999 WNTDM
+1999 WNADM
-2004 DLKSPHRNYGEI
+2004 DLKSPHRTYGEI

-2029 SHSDNEMQHISSHP
+2029 SDNDMQQLSGHQS
-2043 AVSSPYTWNRWH
+2043 VTSPYAWNRWH
-2055 KEDQDYDEQ
+2055 KEDPEDFDEQ
-2064 KEAVAEIPSPER
+2064 KEAVADIPSPER
-2076 PESGMDD
+2076 PDTAMDG
-2083 EVHYLNTSSSSNR
+2083 EHNYLNTSLSSNR
-2096 LENFFP
+2096 LESFFQD
-2102 VCNKPR
+2102 CNKPSI
-2108 LEEHQLD
+2108 EDGHQMD
-2115 TVEPVCVEPE
+2115 TESQCVESDN
-2125 TRQPSHIYA
+2125 RQSTHSFSD
-2134 ATEEHIHAEPVMAP
+2134 ATDGHMAP
-2148 EPVVPW
+2148 AVVSEPVVPW

-2160 DPDELDDLGPFS
+2160 DADELDDLGPFS
-2172 LPELPLPDKGD
+2172 LPDLPLPDKSEETESRD
-2183 EPEARE
+2183 PE
-2189 AEAREAE
+2189 
-2196 AREAEARE
+2196 
-2204 AEAREAEAREAEARE
+2204 
-2219 AEAREAE
+2219 
-2226 AREAEAREAEAREAE
+2226 
-2241 AREAEAREAEA
+2241 
-2252 REAEAREAEARA
+2252 
-2264 AEARAAEARAAEAR
+2264 
-2278 AAEARAAE
+2278 
-2286 ARAAEARAAE
+2286 
-2296 ARAAEARAAEAR
+2296 
-2308 AAEARAAEARAAEA
+2308 
-2322 RAAEAREAEAREAEA
+2322 
-2337 LEAEAREAEAREAE
+2337 L
-2351 AREAEAREAEAREA
+2351 A
-2365 DLSEHK
+2365 DHNK
-2371 SVPPQ
+2371 NVPTH
-2376 IRHIVADREDPH
+2376 IRHTITDRDDPDIL
-2388 VMEVDPL
+2388 EVDLPSLAKTSCPAGEPDL
-2395 GLSTLCPTVER
+2395 GESA
-2406 GLQEPPTQ
+2406 GQ
-2414 DLVVPSPHATFQPEL
+2414 DLVVPSPHATFQQEL
-2429 ALEPEPQ
+2429 DPDPQCVPINSSLSLAQQQGSILERKL
-2436 SVPYGPP
+2436 PYGGPDESDPSMLYSPVKSDASQQHHLQIHSLP
-2443 EDSDVSMMYSSVKA
+2443 EALPLPLDSVSAVKSDLRQEEMSEAVA
-2457 DSVQQPHVHILPL
+2457 DSV
-2470 GSLHLHSDPL
+2470 SCSPL
-2480 SATKPGSHEEKS
+2480 SQLPVSVTLPSTVELPDTQ
-2492 EPIVEPLTTCTPL
+2492 EPTSKLT
-2505 PPPAPVTLPTPI
+2505 PVTL
-2517 DLPSTQ
+2517 
-2523 DTTSKLPSVSLT
+2523 TTVSAT
-2535 PLSTP
+2535 
-2540 VDVPKKDEI
+2540 VDVPKKVDDI
-2549 PQRMTRNRAKNNPT
+2549 PQRMTRNRAKNNPS
-2563 AVAPPTSTILTSSAS
+2563 AVAVPPTSSIITSSGTATPVT
-2578 LTSII
+2578 TS
-2583 ANPVVSMNHLPTR
+2583 PVVSINPIPTR
-2596 TLTPT
+2596 TPTPT
-2601 SVSSFSL
+2601 SASSFSAL
-2608 KKDKDSVLGI
+2608 KKDKDTGLSVSLVA
-2618 SSTAPTL
+2618 SNSTAAVSL
-2625 TTSPTVVLSKT
+2625 SASMTTSASVVLSKA
-2636 TKGRPI
+2636 TKGRPL
-2642 PVEDEDTQTQHPRKR
+2642 PADEEESQTQHPRKR
-2657 KFARSAA
+2657 KFPRSAG

-2673 TAMKQTREMI
+2673 TAMQQTREMI

-2739 DYVTYTGSYLL
+2739 EYVTYTGSYLL

-2895 WQLKVQELDPAVH
+2895 WQLKVQELDPAGH

>member
-9 TPQLDHFPLSTDMV
+9 TPQLDHFPLNTDMV

-42 RSDVV
+42 RSDGV

-52 KASKRKL
+52 KAPKRKL

-85 KEPST
+85 KEPTNT
-90 RKTGLPFGMGMP
+90 RKAGLPFGMGMP
-102 GIRVGYPL
+102 GIRAGYPL

-122 TAEPSVNSPDS
+122 TAEESVNSPDT

-171 RAAIRGEARRIKE
+171 RAAIRGEVRRIKE

-251 LRYGADPRQSN
+251 LRYGGDPCQSN

-299 EEEDAPSFAPSSS
+299 EEDAPSFAPSSS

-322 EKGLKLKGKNADP
+322 EKGLKLKGKPIEP
-335 PKSATTPVKDEY
+335 PKSAVTPVKDEY

-373 EPVPKANSFL
+373 DQIAKAANSANSL
-383 PVPKTEVKTYS
+383 ISIPKMEVKTYS
-394 KSNSLTPKKPVRR
+394 KSNSLTPKKTVRR

-421 LCFTSTPT
+421 LCFTPAPT
-429 PRQTQQANTKTRDSI
+429 PRQQAQQTNTKARDSGSM
-444 ALSSKQQKDK
+444 SSKQQKDK
-454 SKVKK
+454 NKVKK
-459 KRKKESKNNVSKE
+459 KRKKESKNNASKE
-472 VRFGKVN
+472 VRFGKIN
-479 DKFCTSDSE
+479 DKFCTSDSD
-488 CEDIESED
+488 CGDMESED
-496 DKGSNSI
+496 DKGSNSM
-503 KDSSTMK
+503 KDSSAASLK
-510 DSTGFN
+510 ESSGFN
-516 TSSSQKQTQSLAEQH
+516 ASSSSSHGNLNSQKQAQSLAEQH

-571 DSSVESIKHPK
+571 DSSVESIKQVK
-582 RKAQENKK
+582 RKAQESKK
-590 KNNSHSNAVEK
+590 KNNNVHSNAVDK
-601 KNSDLYKNADS
+601 KNSELFKNSSVDS
-612 TASKM
+612 AVSKT
-617 DGDGKVVKK
+617 DVDGKVLKK
-626 HKAKHKHKAKEKEK
+626 HKVKHKHKNKEKDK
-640 AQSVVLNQDMN
+640 APSLVLNQDMN
-651 EKFVKSYSFDFEDS
+651 EKFVKSYSFDFDDS
-665 RKNSVGDSESTT
+665 RQKSLIVESESPA
-677 EGKIK
+677 ESKVK
-682 LKQEKDHSKK
+682 LSKHDKDHSKK
-692 EDRLSKSKSDDKDW
+692 EDRILKSKSEEKDW
-706 VTGKEVHRTI
+706 SSGKDQHRTT
-716 KEEKNKKAKDSA
+716 KEEKNKKTKDSTKDKA
-728 KEKSLKEEKTIK
+728 SKEEREKPAK
-740 SEKERIVKEKEKPK
+740 SEKERNLKEKEKPK
-754 EDKQKAHKDDKKK
+754 EDKQKAHKEEKKK

-775 KAERK
+775 KADRK

-795 TSKDDKSKK
+795 NTKEEKEKSKK
-804 DKTTKEEPDFEG
+804 DKAQKDDADYES

-822 FLNTDDSKLSASD
+822 FLNLEDTKLSASD

-849 SLYDD
+849 SLYED
-854 SWDTPVKEYKEYKA
+854 SWDAPIKEYKEYKA

-874 IVETVKEESR
+874 IVETVKEETR
-884 RKDGKVKEKKSDHN
+884 RKENKVKDKKSDHSE
-898 DKRSEEKVTS
+898 KRSEKEATS
-908 KKKDKDLEKSSDKK
+908 RKKDKDSSEKTNEKK
-922 KDWTDKQKLNTSHSE
+922 KDWSEKQKLNSSHSVE

-942 KESTDFVKKEALE
+942 KESTDGVKDKKDKDSLDSSRDRKDSHESLK
-955 NNRERK
+955 ERK
-961 DSYEFAKDRK
+961 DI
-971 DVKIKQES
+971 KIKQES
-979 HDYSNDA
+979 TRDEYGNDA
-986 FFKDLDAVSKSCD
+986 FFKDIDASKSCD
-999 VRERNHSG
+999 IRERNHSG
-1007 KEKDKKS
+1007 KEKEKKGEGT
-1014 DVAEKREKKADKHK
+1014 EKREKIKADKHK
-1028 TKDLEK
+1028 DKTKDRGVDQEK
-1034 DKSEKN
+1034 EKSEKSS
-1040 ITEKG
+1040 TEKL
-1045 AKEKDGERV
+1045 AKEKDTDRAT
-1054 LKDKKEAVK
+1054 KDKKEGAK
-1063 EKHKESHGKDRKMS
+1063 DKHKESHGKDKDRKMS
-1077 SEQVKKE
+1077 SELTKDKKE
-1084 KGTQEKHSEREKD
+1084 KCSQDKHADREKD
-1097 FQEVKK
+1097 FLEIKK
-1103 EERKQEKSKTWYK
+1103 EERKPEKIREKTWYK
-1116 IADIFTDESDDDEDS
+1116 IADIFTDESDDDDDS
-1131 YSGGGAQDRK
+1131 YNSGVLVSDSVRK
-1141 DSTPDHEELDHFTSD
+1141 DSTPDQDELDHFPSE
-1156 KIRKSTDGKHV
+1156 KSRKSSLEAKHN
-1167 TEKAKEHKKKEKG
+1167 TEKAKDKEHKEKKKEK
-1180 AFDTGKERKGSLEK
+1180 ATFDTGKERKGSLEK
-1194 HNKDKKDIVDVKH
+1194 HNKDKKDCVDAKH
-1207 KDRKD
+1207 KERKD
-1212 RASVDSNQDKKNKQ
+1212 RVSVDSNQDKKNKQ
-1226 KVLDK
+1226 KLLDK

-1245 KLEHSKERK
+1245 KLDHSKERK
-1254 MSKGSGENE
+1254 PSKGSGENE

-1296 RGHDPILTSYYDSI
+1296 RGHEPVLTSSYYESI
-1310 GLNDVLDE
+1310 SLADVSED

-1355 KVKKDKGDKR
+1355 KVKKEKGDKR

-1373 SYSRRESLPFD
+1373 SYSRRESLPFE
-1384 KEPMPLEADPYTFPC
+1384 KEAMPLEADPYTFPY

-1419 SKKDKEKSSVI
+1419 SKKDKDKGSGVI
-1430 NDRIKDKKKKEKH
+1430 SDRMKDKKKKEKH
-1443 KEKIKEEKNKYI
+1443 KEKIKEEKNKYL

-1463 SKEEIK
+1463 SKEDIK
-1469 AGLKDS
+1469 SGLKDS
-1475 PQLTVLKERSK
+1475 PQITVLKDRSK
-1486 EDSPKYEIKKE
+1486 EDSPKFEMKKE
-1497 RNRDSLEKDNRLDHS
+1497 RNRDTLDKDNRMDQI
-1512 KSKSKE
+1512 KSKTKD
-1518 ENEKLAPSKDVTARK
+1518 ENEKLSQSKDTGRK
-1533 DNRPREKLLVDGD
+1533 DNRPREKLLVDD
-1546 LQVTS
+1546 DYQMTS

-1557 QKDQE
+1557 LKDQE
-1562 IEERHK
+1562 IEEKHK
-1568 KHKERMKQME
+1568 RHKERMKQME
-1578 RLRPKTG
+1578 KLRPKSG
-1585 DIKLK
+1585 DPKLK

-1595 TEEVKKTRTELTKK
+1595 TEEVRKNRSELSSKK
-1609 SNCVE
+1609 SNSLE

-1621 LKDVSSIPIAPMM
+1621 LKDVGLPPQMM
-1634 SPGRKFQPD
+1634 SPGRKFQPPD
-1643 TQNSKDWLTGHQ
+1643 SQNSKDWLGSHQ
-1655 MKENLPA
+1655 MKEHLPA

-1681 SCPSYEEVMQTP
+1681 SCPSFEEVMQTP

-1711 ECHNSSAM
+1711 DCQNSSAM
-1719 AMSMNACSPTIFERY
+1719 TMSMNACSPSFFERY
-1734 SNPQSFPEGTCP
+1734 SNPQSFQEGTCP

-1758 RSQTS
+1758 RSASS
-1763 DVRRPLEEEF
+1763 DVRRPLEDEF

-1779 FLRQS
+1779 FLRQQQT
-1784 DEGVDYE
+1784 DPEVDFD
-1791 PSSQSLEDKTGSL
+1791 PSSSQTLEDKSATI

-1809 VSPAYFSPIRLLS
+1809 LSTHYFSPIGMLS
-1822 PCREPVH
+1822 PRLEPAH
-1829 SMPDVV
+1829 QTPDVA
-1835 APGLVGVES
+1835 APALTGPEGNEHLPES
-1844 SDHIVDSVFS
+1844 VYSY
-1854 SFLPKPSTP
+1854 LPKPSTP

-1896 EPHHSEPNMVLSDL
+1896 EPHHSEPNLVLSDL
-1910 PPSTDLVQEEEEE
+1910 PSVTEEQEQEQEQEQEDEDYEEEEEDEEDEE
-1923 EEEEEEDDERAD
+1923 EEEEEEDEEEGDMDERD
-1935 LRHCA
+1935 DGDHC
-1940 LDEVVPLREACSY
+1940 VVEEPEQTRDPCPF
-1953 SPHMEDP
+1953 SPQVEDP
-1960 LRKAWPAESS
+1960 LRKSWPAES
-1970 IHHEPDVQPISPAQP
+1970 PDRHDSEVHQLSPTQTGP
-1985 TDDHDDSCYDHNMG
+1985 NQGEDCYEHSMG
-1999 WNTDM
+1999 WNPDM
-2004 DLKSPHRNYGEI
+2004 DLKSPNRTYGEI

-2029 SHSDNEMQHISSHP
+2029 SDSDMQHSVHP
-2043 AVSSPYTWNRWH
+2043 SITPPYATWNRWP
-2055 KEDQDYDEQ
+2055 KEDPEDFDEQ
-2064 KEAVAEIPSPER
+2064 KEAVADIPSSPER
-2076 PESGMDD
+2076 HDTTMDV
-2083 EVHYLNTSSSSNR
+2083 EPNYLNTSSSSNR
-2096 LENFFP
+2096 LESFFQE
-2102 VCNKPR
+2102 CNKPSIDDS
-2108 LEEHQLD
+2108 HQID
-2115 TVEPVCVEPE
+2115 TEPTCVEPDN
-2125 TRQPSHIYA
+2125 RQTPHSFSDT
-2134 ATEEHIHAEPVMAP
+2134 TEGHMVPPVGP

-2160 DPDELDDLGPFS
+2160 DADELDDLGPFS
-2172 LPELPLPDKGD
+2172 LPDLPLPDKS
-2183 EPEARE
+2183 EE
-2189 AEAREAE
+2189 AEPRDPEPV
-2196 AREAEARE
+2196 
-2204 AEAREAEAREAEARE
+2204 
-2219 AEAREAE
+2219 
-2226 AREAEAREAEAREAE
+2226 
-2241 AREAEAREAEA
+2241 
-2252 REAEAREAEARA
+2252 
-2264 AEARAAEARAAEAR
+2264 
-2278 AAEARAAE
+2278 
-2286 ARAAEARAAE
+2286 
-2296 ARAAEARAAEAR
+2296 
-2308 AAEARAAEARAAEA
+2308 
-2322 RAAEAREAEAREAEA
+2322 
-2337 LEAEAREAEAREAE
+2337 
-2351 AREAEAREAEAREA
+2351 
-2365 DLSEHK
+2365 EHTK
-2371 SVPPQ
+2371 IVPSH
-2376 IRHIVADREDPH
+2376 IRHSITDREDPDI
-2388 VMEVDPL
+2388 MEVDLPSLAKTPCPAADLSL
-2395 GLSTLCPTVER
+2395 GEPT
-2406 GLQEPPTQ
+2406 GQ
-2414 DLVVPSPHATFQPEL
+2414 DLVVPTPHDNFQQDL
-2429 ALEPEPQ
+2429 DVEPQ
-2436 SVPYGPP
+2436 SVPVNSALSLIQQQERQEPYGGPD
-2443 EDSDVSMMYSSVKA
+2443 ELESNILYSSVKSDA
-2457 DSVQQPHVHILPL
+2457 SQQHHIQVHSFTESLQLPLDSVSTL
-2470 GSLHLHSDPL
+2470 
-2480 SATKPGSHEEKS
+2480 KPEVRQEEMP
-2492 EPIVEPLTTCTPL
+2492 EPAAEPMPCSPL
-2505 PPPAPVTLPTPI
+2505 PQPPVAVN
-2517 DLPSTQ
+2517 LPSTVELPDTQ
-2523 DTTSKLPSVSLT
+2523 ETTSKL
-2535 PLSTP
+2535 TP
-2540 VDVPKKDEI
+2540 VTLTTVSTIIDIPKKVDEI
-2549 PQRMTRNRAKNNPT
+2549 PQRITRNRAKNNP
-2563 AVAPPTSTILTSSAS
+2563 PTVVVPSTSSIITSSVTATPVTTSPTAS
-2578 LTSII
+2578 ITL
-2583 ANPVVSMNHLPTR
+2583 NPTR
-2596 TLTPT
+2596 TPTPT
-2601 SVSSFSL
+2601 SGSSFSTL
-2608 KKDKDSVLGI
+2608 KKDKESVLHI
-2618 SSTAPTL
+2618 SSTATNTVSAVSVPASV
-2625 TTSPTVVLSKT
+2625 TTSATVVLSRT
-2636 TKGRPI
+2636 TKGRPLQ
-2642 PVEDEDTQTQHPRKR
+2642 VDDDESQTQHPRKR
-2657 KFARSAA
+2657 KFARSAG
-2664 QQVQVQLVN
+2664 QHVQVQLVN
-2673 TAMKQTREMI
+2673 TAMQQTREMI

-2739 DYVTYTGSYLL
+2739 EYVTYTGSYLL

>member
-9 TPQLDHFPLSTDMV
+9 TPQLDHFPLGTDMV
-23 EKQGGKKDKVLS
+23 EKQCGKKDKVLS

-52 KASKRKL
+52 KAPKRKL

-90 RKTGLPFGMGMP
+90 RKAGLPFGMGMP
-102 GIRVGYPL
+102 GIRSGCPL

-122 TAEPSVNSPDS
+122 TAEESVNSPDT
-133 TPKHQSQSSMG
+133 TPKHQSQSSLG

-262 RRGETPLKV
+262 TKGETPLTV

-335 PKSATTPVKDEY
+335 PKSAVTPVKDEY

-373 EPVPKANSFL
+373 DTVAKANSFISI
-383 PVPKTEVKTYS
+383 PKMEVKTYS

-421 LCFTSTPT
+421 LCFTSTPA
-429 PRQTQQANTKTRDSI
+429 PRQQAQQTNTKTRDSSS
-444 ALSSKQQKDK
+444 LSSKQQKDK

-479 DKFCTSDSE
+479 DKFCTSDSD

-503 KDSSTMK
+503 KDSSTTK
-510 DSTGFN
+510 DS
-516 TSSSQKQTQSLAEQH
+516 SSHVNSQKQTQSLAEQH

-590 KNNSHSNAVEK
+590 KNNSHSNAVDK
-601 KNSDLYKNADS
+601 KNSDLFKNADS

-617 DGDGKVVKK
+617 DGDGKIVKK
-626 HKAKHKHKAKEKEK
+626 HKVKHKHKAKEKEK
-640 AQSVVLNQDMN
+640 SQSVVLNQDMN

-665 RKNSVGDSESTT
+665 RKNSVGDSESAT

-682 LKQEKDHSKK
+682 LKHEKDHSKK

-706 VTGKEVHRTI
+706 TTSKDLHRTL
-716 KEEKNKKAKDSA
+716 KEDKNKKAKDSA
-728 KEKSLKEEKTIK
+728 KDKTIKEEKTIK
-740 SEKERIVKEKEKPK
+740 SEKERNVKEKEKPK
-754 EDKQKAHKDDKKK
+754 EDKQKAHKEDKKK

-795 TSKDDKSKK
+795 TGKEDKFKK
-804 DKTTKEEPDFEG
+804 DKTTKEEPDYES

-822 FLNTDDSKLSASD
+822 FLNMDDSKLSASD

-874 IVETVKEESR
+874 IVETVKEETR
-884 RKDGKVKEKKSDHN
+884 RKDSKVKDKKSDHN
-898 DKRSEEKVTS
+898 EKRVEDKATS
-908 KKKDKDLEKSSDKK
+908 KKKDKDSEKTNEKK
-922 KDWTDKQKLNTSHSE
+922 KDFTEKQKLNSSHSE

-942 KESTDFVKKEALE
+942 KESTDIVKKESLD
-955 NNRERK
+955 NSRERK
-961 DSYEFAKDRK
+961 DSYEFTKERK

-1007 KEKDKKS
+1007 KEKDKKG
-1014 DVAEKREKKADKHK
+1014 DIAEKREKKADKHK

-1034 DKSEKN
+1034 DKSEKS
-1040 ITEKG
+1040 IIDKTV
-1045 AKEKDGERV
+1045 KEKEGERV
-1054 LKDKKEAVK
+1054 TKEKKEAVK
-1063 EKHKESHGKDRKMS
+1063 DKHKESHGKDRKMS

-1084 KGTQEKHSEREKD
+1084 KGSQEKHTEREKD

-1131 YSGGGAQDRK
+1131 YNGGGALDRK
-1141 DSTPDHEELDHFTSD
+1141 DSTPDHDEMDHFTSD
-1156 KIRKSTDGKHV
+1156 KIRKSTDIKHN
-1167 TEKAKEHKKKEKG
+1167 TEKAKDHKDKKKEKST
-1180 AFDTGKERKGSLEK
+1180 FDTGKERKGSLEK
-1194 HNKDKKDIVDVKH
+1194 HNKDKKDTVDVKH

-1212 RASVDSNQDKKNKQ
+1212 RMSVDSNQDKKNKQ
-1226 KVLDK
+1226 KLLDK

-1245 KLEHSKERK
+1245 KLDHLKERK
-1254 MSKGSGENE
+1254 ASKGSGENE

-1296 RGHDPILTSYYDSI
+1296 RGHEPILTSYYDSL
-1310 GLNDVLDE
+1310 GLNDVSDE
-1318 RRDSLSIST
+1318 RRDSLSITT

-1373 SYSRRESLPFD
+1373 SYSRRESLPFE
-1384 KEPMPLEADPYTFPC
+1384 KEPMPLEADPYTFPY

-1409 EKTLEFEKEM
+1409 DKTLEFEKEM

-1443 KEKIKEEKNKYI
+1443 KEKMKEEKNKYI

-1463 SKEEIK
+1463 SKEDIK

-1486 EDSPKYEIKKE
+1486 EDSPKYDMKKD
-1497 RNRDSLEKDNRLDHS
+1497 RNRESLDKDNRLDHS
-1512 KSKSKE
+1512 KSKFKE
-1518 ENEKLAPSKDVTARK
+1518 ENEKLAPSKDTAARK

-1546 LQVTS
+1546 LQMTS

-1557 QKDQE
+1557 LKDQE

-1568 KHKERMKQME
+1568 RHKERMKQME

-1585 DIKLK
+1585 DPKLK

-1595 TEEVKKTRTELTKK
+1595 TEEVRKSRTELAKK
-1609 SNCVE
+1609 SNSLE

-1621 LKDVSSIPIAPMM
+1621 LKDVGGIPAQMM

-1711 ECHNSSAM
+1711 ECHSSSAM
-1719 AMSMNACSPTIFERY
+1719 TMSMNACSPTFFESRY
-1734 SNPQSFPEGTCP
+1734 SNSQSFPEGTCP

-1758 RSQTS
+1758 RSQAS
-1763 DVRRPLEEEF
+1763 DVRRPLEDEF

-1779 FLRQS
+1779 LRQS
-1784 DEGVDYE
+1784 DAGGDYD
-1791 PSSQSLEDKTGSL
+1791 PTSQSLEDKTGSL

-1809 VSPAYFSPIRLLS
+1809 VSPPYFSPMRLLS
-1822 PCREPVH
+1822 PRREPVH
-1829 SMPDVV
+1829 SMSDVA
-1835 APGLVGVES
+1835 APGLAGAEGL
-1844 SDHIVDSVFS
+1844 DHMADSVFS

-1910 PPSTDLVQEEEEE
+1910 PPATDPVHVE
-1923 EEEEEEDDERAD
+1923 EEEEEEDERAD
-1935 LRHCA
+1935 PDHCA
-1940 LDEVVPLREACSY
+1940 LEEAEPPGDPCSY
-1953 SPHMEDP
+1953 SPHIEDP
-1960 LRKAWPAESS
+1960 LRKGWSAESP
-1970 IHHEPDVQPISPAQP
+1970 IHHEPEVQPISPAQP
-1985 TDDHDDSCYDHNMG
+1985 TDDHDENCYDHNMG
-1999 WNTDM
+1999 WNP
-2004 DLKSPHRNYGEI
+2004 DLKSPHMNYGEI
-2016 EAAVSKITSPYSH
+2016 AAAVSKITSPYSH
-2029 SHSDNEMQHISSHP
+2029 SHSDSEMQHIPGHP
-2043 AVSSPYTWNRWH
+2043 AVSSPYAWNRWH

-2076 PESGMDD
+2076 PDSGMDD
-2083 EVHYLNTSSSSNR
+2083 EVHYLNTSASSNR
-2096 LENFFP
+2096 LESFFQE
-2102 VCNKPR
+2102 CKS
-2108 LEEHQLD
+2108 HQMD
-2115 TVEPVCVEPE
+2115 TVEPTCVEPE
-2125 TRQPSHIYA
+2125 SRQPTHIYA
-2134 ATEEHIHAEPVMAP
+2134 ATEEHMHPAPAVAP

-2160 DPDELDDLGPFS
+2160 DADELDDLGPFS
-2172 LPELPLPDKGD
+2172 LPVLPLPDKA
-2183 EPEARE
+2183 EE

-2196 AREAEARE
+2196 
-2204 AEAREAEAREAEARE
+2204 
-2219 AEAREAE
+2219 
-2226 AREAEAREAEAREAE
+2226 
-2241 AREAEAREAEA
+2241 
-2252 REAEAREAEARA
+2252 
-2264 AEARAAEARAAEAR
+2264 
-2278 AAEARAAE
+2278 
-2286 ARAAEARAAE
+2286 
-2296 ARAAEARAAEAR
+2296 
-2308 AAEARAAEARAAEA
+2308 
-2322 RAAEAREAEAREAEA
+2322 
-2337 LEAEAREAEAREAE
+2337 
-2351 AREAEAREAEAREA
+2351 
-2365 DLSEHK
+2365 LSEHK
-2371 SVPPQ
+2371 SVPAQ
-2376 IRHIVADREDPH
+2376 IRHIVTDREGPD

-2395 GLSTLCPTVER
+2395 GLSTSCPPAELSLR
-2406 GLQEPPTQ
+2406 EPTAQ
-2414 DLVVPSPHATFQPEL
+2414 DLVVPSPHATFQPE
-2429 ALEPEPQ
+2429 LEPEPQ

-2443 EDSDVSMMYSSVKA
+2443 EDSDTSLLYTSVKP
-2457 DSVQQPHVHILPL
+2457 DSVPQPHVQIHPL
-2470 GSLHLHSDPL
+2470 DSLHMPDSL
-2480 SATKPGSHEEKS
+2480 SVLKPDTHVEEKH
-2492 EPIVEPLTTCTPL
+2492 EPVVEPLTTCTPL
-2505 PPPAPVTLPTPI
+2505 PPPVPVTLPSPV
-2517 DLPSTQ
+2517 DLPLTQ
-2523 DTTSKLPSVSLT
+2523 DTTPKLPAVSLT
-2535 PLSTP
+2535 PQSTP
-2540 VDVPKKDEI
+2540 VDIPKKDEI
-2549 PQRMTRNRAKNNPT
+2549 PQRMTRNRAKNNPA
-2563 AVAPPTSTILTSSAS
+2563 AVAPPTSSILTSSAS
-2578 LTSII
+2578 LTSITP
-2583 ANPVVSMNHLPTR
+2583 NPVVSINHLPTR
-2596 TLTPT
+2596 TPTPT
-2601 SVSSFSL
+2601 SASSFSL
-2608 KKDKDSVLGI
+2608 KKDKDSVLSI
-2618 SSTAPTL
+2618 ASTAPTL

-2642 PVEDEDTQTQHPRKR
+2642 PVEDDDTQTQHPRKR
-2657 KFARSAA
+2657 KFARTAT

-2739 DYVTYTGSYLL
+2739 EYVTYTGSYLL

>member
-9 TPQLDHFPLSTDMV
+9 TPQLDHFPLNTDMV

-42 RSDVV
+42 RSDGV

-52 KASKRKL
+52 KAPKRKL
-59 PFTTGANGDQKDSD
+59 PFTAGANGDQKDSD

-85 KEPST
+85 KEPTNT
-90 RKTGLPFGMGMP
+90 RKAGLPFGMGMP
-102 GIRVGYPL
+102 GIRAGYPL

-122 TAEPSVNSPDS
+122 TAEESVNSPDT
-133 TPKHQSQSSMG
+133 TPKHQSQSSLG

-171 RAAIRGEARRIKE
+171 RAAIRGEVRRIKE

-251 LRYGADPRQSN
+251 LRYGGDPRQSN

-299 EEEDAPSFAPSSS
+299 EEDAPSFAPSSS

-322 EKGLKLKGKNADP
+322 EKGLKLKGKSVDP
-335 PKSATTPVKDEY
+335 PKSAVTPVKDEY

-373 EPVPKANSFL
+373 DPVSKANSFISI
-383 PVPKTEVKTYS
+383 PKMEVKTYS
-394 KSNSLTPKKPVRR
+394 KSNSLTPKKTVRR

-421 LCFTSTPT
+421 LCFTPAPT
-429 PRQTQQANTKTRDSI
+429 SRQQAQQTNTKTRDSGSM
-444 ALSSKQQKDK
+444 SSKQQKDK
-454 SKVKK
+454 NKVKK

-479 DKFCTSDSE
+479 DKFCTSDSD
-488 CEDIESED
+488 CGDMESED
-496 DKGSNSI
+496 DKGSNSL
-503 KDSSTMK
+503 KDSSATSLK
-510 DSTGFN
+510 ESPGFN
-516 TSSSQKQTQSLAEQH
+516 ASSSSSHGNLNSQKQVPSLAEQH

-571 DSSVESIKHPK
+571 DSSVESIKQVK

-590 KNNSHSNAVEK
+590 KNNNVHSNTVDK
-601 KNSDLYKNADS
+601 KNSEPYKNSNADS
-612 TASKM
+612 AVSKA
-617 DGDGKVVKK
+617 DVDGKVLKK
-626 HKAKHKHKAKEKEK
+626 HKVKHKHKNKEKDK
-640 AQSVVLNQDMN
+640 APSLVLNQDMN
-651 EKFVKSYSFDFEDS
+651 EKFVKSYSFDFDDS
-665 RKNSVGDSESTT
+665 RQKSLIESESPA
-677 EGKIK
+677 ESKVK
-682 LKQEKDHSKK
+682 LSKHEKDHSKK
-692 EDRLSKSKSDDKDW
+692 EDRLSKSKSEDKDW
-706 VTGKEVHRTI
+706 SSGKDLHRTA
-716 KEEKNKKAKDSA
+716 KEEKNKKTKDSTKDKTN
-728 KEKSLKEEKTIK
+728 KEDREKPVKSDKDRT
-740 SEKERIVKEKEKPK
+740 VKEKEKPK
-754 EDKQKAHKDDKKK
+754 EDKQKAHKEEKKK

-775 KAERK
+775 KADRK

-795 TSKDDKSKK
+795 NTKEEKEKCKK
-804 DKTTKEEPDFEG
+804 DKAQKEESEYEG

-822 FLNTDDSKLSASD
+822 FLNLEDTKLSASD

-849 SLYDD
+849 SLYGED
-854 SWDTPVKEYKEYKA
+854 SWDAPVKEYKEYKA
-868 NNSVKL
+868 NNAVKL
-874 IVETVKEESR
+874 IVETVKEETR
-884 RKDGKVKEKKSDHN
+884 RKENKVKDKKSDHN
-898 DKRSEEKVTS
+898 EKRSEKEATS
-908 KKKDKDLEKSSDKK
+908 KKKDKDSSEKTNDKK
-922 KDWTDKQKLNTSHSE
+922 KDWSEKQKLNSSHSVE

-942 KESTDFVKKEALE
+942 KESTDTVKDKKDKDSLD
-955 NNRERK
+955 NSRDRK
-961 DSYEFAKDRK
+961 DSYEFVKERK
-971 DVKIKQES
+971 DIKIKPES
-979 HDYSNDA
+979 IRDEYGNDT
-986 FFKDLDAVSKSCD
+986 FFKDIDTVGKSCD
-999 VRERNHSG
+999 IRERNHSG
-1007 KEKDKKS
+1007 KDKEKKGDGM
-1014 DVAEKREKKADKHK
+1014 EKREKTKADKHK
-1028 TKDLEK
+1028 EKTKDRGADQEK
-1034 DKSEKN
+1034 DKSEKSS
-1040 ITEKG
+1040 TEKIV
-1045 AKEKDGERV
+1045 KEKDAAWGT
-1054 LKDKKEAVK
+1054 KDKKEGAK
-1063 EKHKESHGKDRKMS
+1063 DKHKESHGKDKDRKMS
-1077 SEQVKKE
+1077 SEQTKDKKE
-1084 KGTQEKHSEREKD
+1084 KSSQDKHADREKD
-1097 FQEVKK
+1097 FLEVKK
-1103 EERKQEKSKTWYK
+1103 EERKTEKIREKTWYK

-1131 YSGGGAQDRK
+1131 YNGGVALVSDSTRK
-1141 DSTPDHEELDHFTSD
+1141 DSTPDQDELDHFPSE
-1156 KIRKSTDGKHV
+1156 KIRKSSAEAKHK
-1167 TEKAKEHKKKEKG
+1167 TEKATDKEHKEKKKEK
-1180 AFDTGKERKGSLEK
+1180 ATFDTGKERKGSLEK
-1194 HNKDKKDIVDVKH
+1194 HNKDKKDSVDAKH
-1207 KDRKD
+1207 KERKD
-1212 RASVDSNQDKKNKQ
+1212 RMSVDSNQEKKNKQ
-1226 KVLDK
+1226 KLLDK

-1245 KLEHSKERK
+1245 KLDHSKERK
-1254 MSKGSGENE
+1254 PSKGSGENE

-1296 RGHDPILTSYYDSI
+1296 RGHEPVLTTYYDSI
-1310 GLNDVLDE
+1310 SLTDVSED

-1347 KSHDKDKE
+1347 KSHDKEKE

-1373 SYSRRESLPFD
+1373 SYSRRESLPFE
-1384 KEPMPLEADPYTFPC
+1384 KEPMPLEADPYTFPY

-1419 SKKDKEKSSVI
+1419 SKKDKDKATGVI
-1430 NDRIKDKKKKEKH
+1430 SDRMKDKKKKEKH

-1463 SKEEIK
+1463 SKEDVK
-1469 AGLKDS
+1469 SGLKDS
-1475 PQLTVLKERSK
+1475 PQVNVLKDRSK
-1486 EDSPKYEIKKE
+1486 EESPKFDMKKD
-1497 RNRDSLEKDNRLDHS
+1497 RNRDTLDKDNRMDHS
-1512 KSKSKE
+1512 KSKAKD
-1518 ENEKLAPSKDVTARK
+1518 ENEKLTQSKDTVRK

-1546 LQVTS
+1546 YQMTS

-1557 QKDQE
+1557 LKDQE

-1568 KHKERMKQME
+1568 RHKERMKQME
-1578 RLRPKTG
+1578 KLRPKSG
-1585 DIKLK
+1585 DPKLK

-1595 TEEVKKTRTELTKK
+1595 TEEVRKNRSELSSKK
-1609 SNCVE
+1609 SNSLE

-1621 LKDVSSIPIAPMM
+1621 LKDVGLPAQIM
-1634 SPGRKFQPD
+1634 SPGRKFQPTD
-1643 TQNSKDWLTGHQ
+1643 SQNSKDWLAGHQ

-1681 SCPSYEEVMQTP
+1681 SCPSFEEVMQTP

-1711 ECHNSSAM
+1711 DCQNSSAM
-1719 AMSMNACSPTIFERY
+1719 TMSMNACSPSFFERY
-1734 SNPQSFPEGTCP
+1734 SNSQSFQEGTCP

-1758 RSQTS
+1758 RSASS
-1763 DVRRPLEEEF
+1763 DVRRPLEDEF

-1779 FLRQS
+1779 FLRQQS
-1784 DEGVDYE
+1784 DPAAEFD
-1791 PSSQSLEDKTGSL
+1791 PSSSSQALEDKSATV

-1809 VSPAYFSPIRLLS
+1809 LSSPYFSPIRMLS
-1822 PCREPVH
+1822 PRLEPVYPT
-1829 SMPDVV
+1829 PDVA
-1835 APGLVGVES
+1835 APTLVGTEGNEHLPENVYN
-1844 SDHIVDSVFS
+1844 

-1896 EPHHSEPNMVLSDL
+1896 EPHHSEPNLVLSDL
-1910 PPSTDLVQEEEEE
+1910 PSVTEEQEQEEED
-1923 EEEEEEDDERAD
+1923 EEEEDDEEEGDMGDMDERAD
-1935 LRHCA
+1935 GDHCA
-1940 LDEVVPLREACSY
+1940 VEEPEQTRGPF
-1953 SPHMEDP
+1953 SPQVEDP
-1960 LRKAWPAESS
+1960 LRKSWPAES
-1970 IHHEPDVQPISPAQP
+1970 PDQQDPEVHQLSPTHSAP
-1985 TDDHDDSCYDHNMG
+1985 NHGENCFDHSMG
-1999 WNTDM
+1999 WNPDM
-2004 DLKSPHRNYGEI
+2004 DLKSPHRTYGEI

-2029 SHSDNEMQHISSHP
+2029 SDSDMQHLSGHP
-2043 AVSSPYTWNRWH
+2043 SITPPYATWNRWH
-2055 KEDQDYDEQ
+2055 KEDPEDFDEQ
-2064 KEAVAEIPSPER
+2064 KEAVADIPSPER
-2076 PESGMDD
+2076 PDAATDGEPN
-2083 EVHYLNTSSSSNR
+2083 YLNTSSSSNR
-2096 LENFFP
+2096 LESFFQD
-2102 VCNKPR
+2102 CNKPSIEDR
-2108 LEEHQLD
+2108 HQMD
-2115 TVEPVCVEPE
+2115 TESTCVEPDS
-2125 TRQPSHIYA
+2125 RQTTLSFSASTDGH
-2134 ATEEHIHAEPVMAP
+2134 MAPAVGP

-2160 DPDELDDLGPFS
+2160 DADELDDLGPFS
-2172 LPELPLPDKGD
+2172 LPDLPLPDKS
-2183 EPEARE
+2183 EE
-2189 AEAREAE
+2189 AESRDPEP
-2196 AREAEARE
+2196 
-2204 AEAREAEAREAEARE
+2204 
-2219 AEAREAE
+2219 
-2226 AREAEAREAEAREAE
+2226 
-2241 AREAEAREAEA
+2241 
-2252 REAEAREAEARA
+2252 
-2264 AEARAAEARAAEAR
+2264 
-2278 AAEARAAE
+2278 
-2286 ARAAEARAAE
+2286 
-2296 ARAAEARAAEAR
+2296 
-2308 AAEARAAEARAAEA
+2308 
-2322 RAAEAREAEAREAEA
+2322 
-2337 LEAEAREAEAREAE
+2337 
-2351 AREAEAREAEAREA
+2351 A
-2365 DLSEHK
+2365 DHNK
-2371 SVPPQ
+2371 AVTTH
-2376 IRHIVADREDPH
+2376 IRHTVTDRDDPDI
-2388 VMEVDPL
+2388 MEVDLASLSKTPCPTGDL
-2395 GLSTLCPTVER
+2395 GLVEPT
-2406 GLQEPPTQ
+2406 GQ
-2414 DLVVPSPHATFQPEL
+2414 DLVVPSPHASFQQE
-2429 ALEPEPQ
+2429 LEPEPQ
-2436 SVPYGPP
+2436 SVPVNSPLSLTQQGSMLERKGPYGGPD
-2443 EDSDVSMMYSSVKA
+2443 ESDPNMLYSSVKSDTSQQHHIQIHSLTETLQLPM
-2457 DSVQQPHVHILPL
+2457 DSV
-2470 GSLHLHSDPL
+2470 
-2480 SATKPGSHEEKS
+2480 SAVKS
-2492 EPIVEPLTTCTPL
+2492 EVRQEEMPEPVAESVSCSPL
-2505 PPPAPVTLPTPI
+2505 PQLPVAVTLSSTVELPDTQENTSKLTPVTLTTV
-2517 DLPSTQ
+2517 ST
-2523 DTTSKLPSVSLT
+2523 T
-2535 PLSTP
+2535 
-2540 VDVPKKDEI
+2540 VDIPKKVDEI
-2549 PQRMTRNRAKNNPT
+2549 PQRITRNRAKNNPSA
-2563 AVAPPTSTILTSSAS
+2563 AVVPPTSSVITSTAAATPVT
-2578 LTSII
+2578 TSPAVNI
-2583 ANPVVSMNHLPTR
+2583 NPIPTR
-2596 TLTPT
+2596 TPTPT
-2601 SVSSFSL
+2601 TASSLSAL
-2608 KKDKDSVLGI
+2608 KKDKESVLSV
-2618 SSTAPTL
+2618 SSTTSNSTPAVSVPTSL
-2625 TTSPTVVLSKT
+2625 TTSAPVVLSKT
-2636 TKGRPI
+2636 TKGRPLSM
-2642 PVEDEDTQTQHPRKR
+2642 DEEESQTQHPRKR
-2657 KFARSAA
+2657 KFPRSAG

-2673 TAMKQTREMI
+2673 TAMQQTREMI

-2739 DYVTYTGSYLL
+2739 EYVTYTGSYLL

-2895 WQLKVQELDPAVH
+2895 WQLKVQELDPAGH

>member
-9 TPQLDHFPLSTDMV
+9 TPQLDHFPLNTDMV

-42 RSDVV
+42 RSDGV

-52 KASKRKL
+52 KAPKRKL
-59 PFTTGANGDQKDSD
+59 PFTAGANGDQKDSD

-85 KEPST
+85 KEPTNT
-90 RKTGLPFGMGMP
+90 RKAGLPFGMGMP
-102 GIRVGYPL
+102 GIRAGYPL

-122 TAEPSVNSPDS
+122 TAEESVNSPDT
-133 TPKHQSQSSMG
+133 TPKHQSQSSLG

-171 RAAIRGEARRIKE
+171 RAAIRGEVRRIKE

-251 LRYGADPRQSN
+251 LRYGGDPRQSN

-299 EEEDAPSFAPSSS
+299 EEDAPSFAPSSS

-322 EKGLKLKGKNADP
+322 EKGLKLKGKTVDP
-335 PKSATTPVKDEY
+335 PKSAVTPVKDEY

-373 EPVPKANSFL
+373 DSISKANSFISI
-383 PVPKTEVKTYS
+383 PKMEVKTYS
-394 KSNSLTPKKPVRR
+394 KSNSLTPKKTVRR

-421 LCFTSTPT
+421 LCFTPAPT
-429 PRQTQQANTKTRDSI
+429 PRQQAQQTNTKARDSGNM
-444 ALSSKQQKDK
+444 SSKQQKDK
-454 SKVKK
+454 NKVKK

-479 DKFCTSDSE
+479 DKFCTSDSD
-488 CEDIESED
+488 CGDMESED

-503 KDSSTMK
+503 KDSSATSLK
-510 DSTGFN
+510 ESPGFN
-516 TSSSQKQTQSLAEQH
+516 ASSSSSHGNLNSQKQAPSLAEQH

-571 DSSVESIKHPK
+571 DSSVESIKQVK

-590 KNNSHSNAVEK
+590 KNNNVHSNTVDK
-601 KNSDLYKNADS
+601 KNSELYKNPNIDS
-612 TASKM
+612 AVSKT
-617 DGDGKVVKK
+617 DVDGKVLKK
-626 HKAKHKHKAKEKEK
+626 HKVKHKHKNKEKDK
-640 AQSVVLNQDMN
+640 APSLVLNQDMN
-651 EKFVKSYSFDFEDS
+651 EKFVKSYSFDFDDS
-665 RKNSVGDSESTT
+665 RQKSLIVESESPA
-677 EGKIK
+677 ESKVK
-682 LKQEKDHSKK
+682 LSKHEKDHSKK
-692 EDRLSKSKSDDKDW
+692 EDRLSKSKSEDKDW
-706 VTGKEVHRTI
+706 SSGKDLHRTA
-716 KEEKNKKAKDSA
+716 KEEKNKKTKDST
-728 KEKSLKEEKTIK
+728 KDKTNKEEREKPVK
-740 SEKERIVKEKEKPK
+740 SDKDRNIKEKEKPK
-754 EDKQKAHKDDKKK
+754 EDKQKAHKEEKKK

-775 KAERK
+775 KADRK

-795 TSKDDKSKK
+795 NTKEEKEKCKK
-804 DKTTKEEPDFEG
+804 DKSQKEESEYEG

-822 FLNTDDSKLSASD
+822 FLNLEDTKLSASD

-849 SLYDD
+849 SLYGDD
-854 SWDTPVKEYKEYKA
+854 SWDAPVKEYKEYKA
-868 NNSVKL
+868 NNAVKL
-874 IVETVKEESR
+874 IVETVKEETR
-884 RKDGKVKEKKSDHN
+884 RKENKVKDKKSDHSE
-898 DKRSEEKVTS
+898 KRSEKETTFR
-908 KKKDKDLEKSSDKK
+908 KKDKDSSEKTNEKK
-922 KDWTDKQKLNTSHSE
+922 KDWSEKQKLNSSHSVE

-942 KESTDFVKKEALE
+942 KESTDTVKDKKDKDSLD
-955 NNRERK
+955 NSRDRK
-961 DSYEFAKDRK
+961 DSYESMKERK
-971 DVKIKQES
+971 DIKIKQES
-979 HDYSNDA
+979 IREEYGNDT
-986 FFKDLDAVSKSCD
+986 FFKDIDAGKSCD
-999 VRERNHSG
+999 IRERNHSG
-1007 KEKDKKS
+1007 KEKEKKG
-1014 DVAEKREKKADKHK
+1014 DGMEKREKTKADKHK
-1028 TKDLEK
+1028 EKTKDRGADQEK
-1034 DKSEKN
+1034 EKSEKSS
-1040 ITEKG
+1040 TEKPI
-1045 AKEKDGERV
+1045 KEKDADRGT
-1054 LKDKKEAVK
+1054 KDKKEGAK
-1063 EKHKESHGKDRKMS
+1063 DKHKESHGKDKDRKMS
-1077 SEQVKKE
+1077 SEQTKDKKE
-1084 KGTQEKHSEREKD
+1084 KASQDKHADREKD
-1097 FQEVKK
+1097 FLELKK
-1103 EERKQEKSKTWYK
+1103 EERKTEKIREKTWYK

-1131 YSGGGAQDRK
+1131 YNGGVLMTDSIRK
-1141 DSTPDHEELDHFTSD
+1141 DSTPDQDELDHFPSE
-1156 KIRKSTDGKHV
+1156 KMRKSSAEAKHN
-1167 TEKAKEHKKKEKG
+1167 TEKAKDKEHKEKKKEK
-1180 AFDTGKERKGSLEK
+1180 ATFDTGKERKGSLEK
-1194 HNKDKKDIVDVKH
+1194 HNKDKKDSVDAKH
-1207 KDRKD
+1207 KERKD
-1212 RASVDSNQDKKNKQ
+1212 RMSVDSNQEKKNKQ
-1226 KVLDK
+1226 KLLDK

-1245 KLEHSKERK
+1245 KLDHSKERK
-1254 MSKGSGENE
+1254 PSKGSGDNE

-1296 RGHDPILTSYYDSI
+1296 RGHEPVLTSYYDSI
-1310 GLNDVLDE
+1310 SLTDVSED

-1347 KSHDKDKE
+1347 KSHDKEKE

-1373 SYSRRESLPFD
+1373 SYSRRESLPFE
-1384 KEPMPLEADPYTFPC
+1384 KEPMPLEADPYTFPY

-1419 SKKDKEKSSVI
+1419 SKKDKATGVI
-1430 NDRIKDKKKKEKH
+1430 SDRMKDKKKKEKH
-1443 KEKIKEEKNKYI
+1443 KEKMKEEKNKYI

-1463 SKEEIK
+1463 SKEDVK
-1469 AGLKDS
+1469 SGLKDS
-1475 PQLTVLKERSK
+1475 PQVTVLKDRSK
-1486 EDSPKYEIKKE
+1486 EDSPKFDMKKD
-1497 RNRDSLEKDNRLDHS
+1497 RNRDTLDKDNRIDHS
-1512 KSKSKE
+1512 KSKTKD
-1518 ENEKLAPSKDVTARK
+1518 ENEKLTQSKDTVRK

-1546 LQVTS
+1546 YQMTS

-1557 QKDQE
+1557 LKDQE

-1568 KHKERMKQME
+1568 RHKERMKQME
-1578 RLRPKTG
+1578 KLRPKSG
-1585 DIKLK
+1585 DPKLK

-1595 TEEVKKTRTELTKK
+1595 TEEVRKNRSELSSKK
-1609 SNCVE
+1609 SNSLE

-1621 LKDVSSIPIAPMM
+1621 LKDVGLPAQMM
-1634 SPGRKFQPD
+1634 SPGRKFQPSD
-1643 TQNSKDWLTGHQ
+1643 SQNSKDWLGGHQ
-1655 MKENLPA
+1655 MKEHLPA

-1681 SCPSYEEVMQTP
+1681 SCPSFEEVMQTP

-1706 MLDGL
+1706 ILDGL
-1711 ECHNSSAM
+1711 DCQNSSAM
-1719 AMSMNACSPTIFERY
+1719 TMSMNACSPSFFESRY
-1734 SNPQSFPEGTCP
+1734 SNSQSFQEGTCP

-1758 RSQTS
+1758 RSASS
-1763 DVRRPLEEEF
+1763 DVRRPLEDEF
-1773 KAEADK
+1773 KVEADK
-1779 FLRQS
+1779 FLRQQT
-1784 DEGVDYE
+1784 DPEADFD
-1791 PSSQSLEDKTGSL
+1791 PSSSSQTLEDKSATV

-1809 VSPAYFSPIRLLS
+1809 LSSPYFSPIGMLS
-1822 PCREPVH
+1822 PRREPAH
-1829 SMPDVV
+1829 PTPDV
-1835 APGLVGVES
+1835 ATPTLAGAEGNEHLPES
-1844 SDHIVDSVFS
+1844 VY

-1896 EPHHSEPNMVLSDL
+1896 EPHHSEPNLVHSNL
-1910 PPSTDLVQEEEEE
+1910 PSVTEEQEQEEED
-1923 EEEEEEDDERAD
+1923 EEEEDDEEEGDMDERAD
-1935 LRHCA
+1935 GDHCA
-1940 LDEVVPLREACSY
+1940 VEEPEQTREPCSF
-1953 SPHMEDP
+1953 SPQVEDP
-1960 LRKAWPAESS
+1960 LRKSWPAES
-1970 IHHEPDVQPISPAQP
+1970 PDLQDPEVHQLSPTHTAPNQEEN
-1985 TDDHDDSCYDHNMG
+1985 CFDHNLG
-1999 WNTDM
+1999 WNPDM
-2004 DLKSPHRNYGEI
+2004 DLKSPHRTYGEI

-2029 SHSDNEMQHISSHP
+2029 SDSDMQHLSGHP
-2043 AVSSPYTWNRWH
+2043 SVTSPYATWNRWH
-2055 KEDQDYDEQ
+2055 KEDPEDFDEQ
-2064 KEAVAEIPSPER
+2064 KEAVADIPSPER
-2076 PESGMDD
+2076 RDTAIDGEPN
-2083 EVHYLNTSSSSNR
+2083 YLNTSSSSNR
-2096 LENFFP
+2096 LESFFQD
-2102 VCNKPR
+2102 CNKPSIDDS
-2108 LEEHQLD
+2108 HQMD
-2115 TVEPVCVEPE
+2115 TESTCVEPDS
-2125 TRQPSHIYA
+2125 RQSTHSFSVTTDGHMGPA
-2134 ATEEHIHAEPVMAP
+2134 VGP

-2160 DPDELDDLGPFS
+2160 DADELDDLGPFS
-2172 LPELPLPDKGD
+2172 LPDLPLPDKS
-2183 EPEARE
+2183 EE
-2189 AEAREAE
+2189 AEPRDPE
-2196 AREAEARE
+2196 
-2204 AEAREAEAREAEARE
+2204 
-2219 AEAREAE
+2219 
-2226 AREAEAREAEAREAE
+2226 
-2241 AREAEAREAEA
+2241 
-2252 REAEAREAEARA
+2252 
-2264 AEARAAEARAAEAR
+2264 
-2278 AAEARAAE
+2278 
-2286 ARAAEARAAE
+2286 
-2296 ARAAEARAAEAR
+2296 
-2308 AAEARAAEARAAEA
+2308 
-2322 RAAEAREAEAREAEA
+2322 
-2337 LEAEAREAEAREAE
+2337 LT
-2351 AREAEAREAEAREA
+2351 
-2365 DLSEHK
+2365 DHNKTLPTH
-2371 SVPPQ
+2371 
-2376 IRHIVADREDPH
+2376 IRHNITDQDDPDI
-2388 VMEVDPL
+2388 MEVDLPSLAKTSCSAGDL
-2395 GLSTLCPTVER
+2395 GLVEPT
-2406 GLQEPPTQ
+2406 GQ
-2414 DLVVPSPHATFQPEL
+2414 DLVVPSPHANFQQEL
-2429 ALEPEPQ
+2429 DPEPQ
-2436 SVPYGPP
+2436 SVPVSSSLSLTQQQERKGSYGGPDESNP
-2443 EDSDVSMMYSSVKA
+2443 SMLYSSVKSDA
-2457 DSVQQPHVHILPL
+2457 GQQHHIQIHSLTESLQLPLDSV
-2470 GSLHLHSDPL
+2470 
-2480 SATKPGSHEEKS
+2480 SAVKS
-2492 EPIVEPLTTCTPL
+2492 EVRQEEMSEPVAESVSCSPL
-2505 PPPAPVTLPTPI
+2505 PQAPVAVTLSSTVE
-2517 DLPSTQ
+2517 LPDTQ
-2523 DTTSKLPSVSLT
+2523 ETTSKLPPATLTTVST
-2535 PLSTP
+2535 T
-2540 VDVPKKDEI
+2540 VDIPKKVEEI
-2549 PQRMTRNRAKNNPT
+2549 PQRMTRNRAKNNPSAG
-2563 AVAPPTSTILTSSAS
+2563 AVPPTSSILTSSAS
-2578 LTSII
+2578 ATPVTTSPAVSI
-2583 ANPVVSMNHLPTR
+2583 NPILTR
-2596 TLTPT
+2596 TPTPT
-2601 SVSSFSL
+2601 SASSFSAL
-2608 KKDKDSVLGI
+2608 KKDKESVLSV
-2618 SSTAPTL
+2618 SSTASNATPAVSVPTSV
-2625 TTSPTVVLSKT
+2625 TTSASVVLSKT
-2636 TKGRPI
+2636 TKGRPL
-2642 PVEDEDTQTQHPRKR
+2642 PVDEEESQTQHPRKR
-2657 KFARSAA
+2657 KFPRSAG

-2673 TAMKQTREMI
+2673 TAMQQTREMI

-2739 DYVTYTGSYLL
+2739 EYVTYTGSYLL

-2895 WQLKVQELDPAVH
+2895 WQLKVQELDPAGH

>member
-9 TPQLDHFPLSTDMV
+9 TPQLDHFPLNTDMV

-42 RSDVV
+42 RSDGV

-52 KASKRKL
+52 KAPKRKL
-59 PFTTGANGDQKDSD
+59 PFTAGANGDQKDSD

-85 KEPST
+85 KEPTNT
-90 RKTGLPFGMGMP
+90 RKAGLPFGMGMP
-102 GIRVGYPL
+102 GIRAGYPL

-122 TAEPSVNSPDS
+122 TAEESVNSPDT
-133 TPKHQSQSSMG
+133 TPKHQSQSSLG

-171 RAAIRGEARRIKE
+171 RAAIRGEVRRIKE

-251 LRYGADPRQSN
+251 LRYGGDPRQSN

-299 EEEDAPSFAPSSS
+299 EEDAPSFAPSSS

-322 EKGLKLKGKNADP
+322 EKGLKLKGKTIDP
-335 PKSATTPVKDEY
+335 PKSAVTPVKDEY

-373 EPVPKANSFL
+373 DSITKANSFISI
-383 PVPKTEVKTYS
+383 PKMEVKTYS
-394 KSNSLTPKKPVRR
+394 KSNSLTPKKTVRR

-421 LCFTSTPT
+421 LCFTPAPT
-429 PRQTQQANTKTRDSI
+429 PRQQAQQTNTKARDSGSM
-444 ALSSKQQKDK
+444 SSKQQKEK
-454 SKVKK
+454 NKVKK

-479 DKFCTSDSE
+479 DKFCTSDSD
-488 CEDIESED
+488 CGDMESED

-503 KDSSTMK
+503 KDSSAQSLK
-510 DSTGFN
+510 ESPGFN
-516 TSSSQKQTQSLAEQH
+516 ASSSSSHGNLNSQKQAPSLAEQH

-548 SDVSSLSDSVRTRLS
+548 DSDVSSLSDSVRTRLS

-571 DSSVESIKHPK
+571 DSSVESIKQVK

-590 KNNSHSNAVEK
+590 KNNAHSNTVDK
-601 KNSDLYKNADS
+601 KNSELYKNPNADS
-612 TASKM
+612 SVSKT
-617 DGDGKVVKK
+617 DVDGKVLKK
-626 HKAKHKHKAKEKEK
+626 HKVKHKHKNKEKDK
-640 AQSVVLNQDMN
+640 APSLVLNQDMN
-651 EKFVKSYSFDFEDS
+651 EKFVKSYSFDFDDS
-665 RKNSVGDSESTT
+665 RQKSLIVESESPA
-677 EGKIK
+677 ESKVK
-682 LKQEKDHSKK
+682 LSKHEKDHSKK
-692 EDRLSKSKSDDKDW
+692 EDRLSKSKSEDKDW
-706 VTGKEVHRTI
+706 SSGKDLHRTA
-716 KEEKNKKAKDSA
+716 KEEKNKKTKDST
-728 KEKSLKEEKTIK
+728 KDKTNKEEREKPVK
-740 SEKERIVKEKEKPK
+740 SDKDRNVKEKEKPK
-754 EDKQKAHKDDKKK
+754 EDKQKAHKEDKKK

-775 KAERK
+775 KADRK

-795 TSKDDKSKK
+795 NTKEEKEKCKK
-804 DKTTKEEPDFEG
+804 DKAQKEESEYEG

-822 FLNTDDSKLSASD
+822 FLNIEDTKLSASD

-849 SLYDD
+849 SLYGDD
-854 SWDTPVKEYKEYKA
+854 SWDAPVKEYKEYKA
-868 NNSVKL
+868 NNAVKL
-874 IVETVKEESR
+874 IVETVKEETR
-884 RKDGKVKEKKSDHN
+884 RKENKVKDKKSDHN
-898 DKRSEEKVTS
+898 EKRSEKEAS
-908 KKKDKDLEKSSDKK
+908 SRKKDKDSSEKTNEKK
-922 KDWTDKQKLNTSHSE
+922 KDWSEKQKLNSSHSVE

-942 KESTDFVKKEALE
+942 KESTETVKDKKDKDSLD
-955 NNRERK
+955 NSRDRK
-961 DSYEFAKDRK
+961 DSYESMKERK
-971 DVKIKQES
+971 DVKTKQES
-979 HDYSNDA
+979 LRDEYGNDTL
-986 FFKDLDAVSKSCD
+986 FKDIDAGKSCD
-999 VRERNHSG
+999 IRERNHSG
-1007 KEKDKKS
+1007 KEKEKKGEGT
-1014 DVAEKREKKADKHK
+1014 EKREKTKADKHK
-1028 TKDLEK
+1028 EKTKDRGADQEK
-1034 DKSEKN
+1034 EKSEKSS
-1040 ITEKG
+1040 TDKPV
-1045 AKEKDGERV
+1045 KEKDADRGT
-1054 LKDKKEAVK
+1054 KDKKEGAK
-1063 EKHKESHGKDRKMS
+1063 DKHKESHGKDKDRKVS
-1077 SEQVKKE
+1077 SEQTKDKKE
-1084 KGTQEKHSEREKD
+1084 KVFQDKHADREKD
-1097 FQEVKK
+1097 FMELKK
-1103 EERKQEKSKTWYK
+1103 EERKTEKIREKTWYK

-1131 YSGGGAQDRK
+1131 YNGGVLVSDSIRK
-1141 DSTPDHEELDHFTSD
+1141 DSTPDQDELDHFPSE
-1156 KIRKSTDGKHV
+1156 KMRKSSAEAKHN
-1167 TEKAKEHKKKEKG
+1167 TEKAKDKEHKEKKKEKA

-1194 HNKDKKDIVDVKH
+1194 HNKDKKDSVDAKH
-1207 KDRKD
+1207 KERKD
-1212 RASVDSNQDKKNKQ
+1212 RMSVDSNQEKKNKQ
-1226 KVLDK
+1226 KLLDK

-1245 KLEHSKERK
+1245 KLDHSKERK
-1254 MSKGSGENE
+1254 PSKGSGENE

-1296 RGHDPILTSYYDSI
+1296 RGHEPVLTSYYDSI
-1310 GLNDVLDE
+1310 SLTDVSED

-1347 KSHDKDKE
+1347 KSHDKEKE

-1373 SYSRRESLPFD
+1373 SYSRRESLPFE
-1384 KEPMPLEADPYTFPC
+1384 KEPMPLEADPYTFPY

-1419 SKKDKEKSSVI
+1419 SKKDKDKASGVI
-1430 NDRIKDKKKKEKH
+1430 SDRMKDKKKKEKH

-1463 SKEEIK
+1463 SKEDVK
-1469 AGLKDS
+1469 SGLKDS
-1475 PQLTVLKERSK
+1475 PQVTVLKDRSK
-1486 EDSPKYEIKKE
+1486 EDSPKFDMKKD
-1497 RNRDSLEKDNRLDHS
+1497 RNRDALDKDNRMDHS
-1512 KSKSKE
+1512 KSKAKD
-1518 ENEKLAPSKDVTARK
+1518 ENEKLTQSKDTVRK

-1546 LQVTS
+1546 YQMTS

-1557 QKDQE
+1557 LKDQE

-1568 KHKERMKQME
+1568 RHKERMKQME
-1578 RLRPKTG
+1578 KLRPKSG
-1585 DIKLK
+1585 DPKLK

-1595 TEEVKKTRTELTKK
+1595 TEEVRKNRSELSSKK
-1609 SNCVE
+1609 SNSLE

-1621 LKDVSSIPIAPMM
+1621 LKDVGLPAQMM
-1634 SPGRKFQPD
+1634 SPGRKFQPSD
-1643 TQNSKDWLTGHQ
+1643 SQNSKDWLGGHQ
-1655 MKENLPA
+1655 MKEHLPA

-1681 SCPSYEEVMQTP
+1681 SGPSYEEVMQTP

-1706 MLDGL
+1706 ILDAL
-1711 ECHNSSAM
+1711 DCQNSSAM
-1719 AMSMNACSPTIFERY
+1719 TMSMNACSPSFFESRY
-1734 SNPQSFPEGTCP
+1734 SNSQSFQEGTCP

-1758 RSQTS
+1758 RSASS
-1763 DVRRPLEEEF
+1763 DVRRPLEDEF

-1779 FLRQS
+1779 FLRQQS
-1784 DEGVDYE
+1784 DPEADFD
-1791 PSSQSLEDKTGSL
+1791 PSASSQNLEDKSATV
-1804 DRLEC
+1804 DRLESMS
-1809 VSPAYFSPIRLLS
+1809 SPYFSPMGMLS
-1822 PCREPVH
+1822 PRREPAH
-1829 SMPDVV
+1829 LSPDVA
-1835 APGLVGVES
+1835 APALASTEGNEHLPES
-1844 SDHIVDSVFS
+1844 VY

-1896 EPHHSEPNMVLSDL
+1896 EPHHSEPNLVLSDL
-1910 PPSTDLVQEEEEE
+1910 PSVTEEQEQEEED
-1923 EEEEEEDDERAD
+1923 EEEEDDEEEGDMDERAD
-1935 LRHCA
+1935 VDHCA
-1940 LDEVVPLREACSY
+1940 VEEPEQTREPCSF
-1953 SPHMEDP
+1953 SPQVEDP
-1960 LRKAWPAESS
+1960 LRKSWPAESPDQE
-1970 IHHEPDVQPISPAQP
+1970 EPEVHQLSPEHSAPNQGENCF
-1985 TDDHDDSCYDHNMG
+1985 DHSMA
-1999 WNTDM
+1999 WNPDM
-2004 DLKSPHRNYGEI
+2004 DLKSPHRTYGEI

-2029 SHSDNEMQHISSHP
+2029 SDSDMQHLSGHP
-2043 AVSSPYTWNRWH
+2043 SVTPPYATWNRWH
-2055 KEDQDYDEQ
+2055 KEDTEDFDEQ
-2064 KEAVAEIPSPER
+2064 KEAVADIPSPER
-2076 PESGMDD
+2076 HDTAMDG
-2083 EVHYLNTSSSSNR
+2083 EPNYLNNSSSSNR
-2096 LENFFP
+2096 LESFFQD
-2102 VCNKPR
+2102 CNKPSI
-2108 LEEHQLD
+2108 EDSHQMD
-2115 TVEPVCVEPE
+2115 TEATCVEPDS
-2125 TRQPSHIYA
+2125 RQSTHSFS
-2134 ATEEHIHAEPVMAP
+2134 ATTEGHMAPAVGP

-2160 DPDELDDLGPFS
+2160 DADELDDLGPFS
-2172 LPELPLPDKGD
+2172 LPELPLPDKS
-2183 EPEARE
+2183 EE
-2189 AEAREAE
+2189 AEPRDPE
-2196 AREAEARE
+2196 
-2204 AEAREAEAREAEARE
+2204 
-2219 AEAREAE
+2219 
-2226 AREAEAREAEAREAE
+2226 
-2241 AREAEAREAEA
+2241 
-2252 REAEAREAEARA
+2252 
-2264 AEARAAEARAAEAR
+2264 
-2278 AAEARAAE
+2278 
-2286 ARAAEARAAE
+2286 
-2296 ARAAEARAAEAR
+2296 
-2308 AAEARAAEARAAEA
+2308 
-2322 RAAEAREAEAREAEA
+2322 
-2337 LEAEAREAEAREAE
+2337 LV
-2351 AREAEAREAEAREA
+2351 
-2365 DLSEHK
+2365 DHNKTVSTH
-2371 SVPPQ
+2371 
-2376 IRHIVADREDPH
+2376 IRHTITDRDDQDI
-2388 VMEVDPL
+2388 MEVDLPSLAKTSCPPGDL
-2395 GLSTLCPTVER
+2395 GLGEPTA
-2406 GLQEPPTQ
+2406 Q
-2414 DLVVPSPHATFQPEL
+2414 DVVVPSPHANFQQEL
-2429 ALEPEPQ
+2429 DPEPQ
-2436 SVPYGPP
+2436 SVPVNSSLSLTHQLERKGCYVGPD
-2443 EDSDVSMMYSSVKA
+2443 ESDSNMLYSSVKSDA
-2457 DSVQQPHVHILPL
+2457 SQQHHIQIHSLTESLQLPL
-2470 GSLHLHSDPL
+2470 DSASAVKSDVRQ
-2480 SATKPGSHEEKS
+2480 EEMS
-2492 EPIVEPLTTCTPL
+2492 EPVAESVSCSPPPQPPVAVTLSSTVELPDTQETASKLTPATLTT
-2505 PPPAPVTLPTPI
+2505 V
-2517 DLPSTQ
+2517 ST
-2523 DTTSKLPSVSLT
+2523 T
-2535 PLSTP
+2535 
-2540 VDVPKKDEI
+2540 VDIPKKVDEI
-2549 PQRMTRNRAKNNPT
+2549 PQRMTRNRAKNNPS
-2563 AVAPPTSTILTSSAS
+2563 AVAVPPTSSVITSSATATPVT
-2578 LTSII
+2578 TSP
-2583 ANPVVSMNHLPTR
+2583 AVSITPIPTR
-2596 TLTPT
+2596 TPTPT
-2601 SVSSFSL
+2601 SASSFSAL
-2608 KKDKDSVLGI
+2608 RKDKESVLSV
-2618 SSTAPTL
+2618 SSTASNSTPAVSVPTSV
-2625 TTSPTVVLSKT
+2625 TTSASVVLSKT
-2636 TKGRPI
+2636 AKGRPL
-2642 PVEDEDTQTQHPRKR
+2642 PVDEEESQTQHPRKR
-2657 KFARSAA
+2657 KFPRSGG

-2673 TAMKQTREMI
+2673 TAMQQTREMI

-2739 DYVTYTGSYLL
+2739 EYVTYTGSYLL

-2895 WQLKVQELDPAVH
+2895 WQLKVQELDPAGH